1 MDDSSVGQAESLQAV
16 SSQPPP
22 HWGSSRAS
30 RAAERLQA
38 RRFPS
43 GQAELFIVMGSS
55 SEITERNLDV
65 SEKNIEDFMEALQVA
80 GQLSADNV
88 LQTLKLL
95 KVKILNNKMATPL
108 CQKMT
113 DIIVDYM
120 KTMKPE
126 GELEELCT
134 AVLMALGFQSPG
146 IVIFK
151 LWDRWHQNNLPP
163 NCLLVAV
170 GKLIFCKG
178 AAPYIGVTWEYILRL
193 LRMAQKKDVM
203 LAVCHV
209 LKGLVISS
217 RKHLD
222 LGTENDEL
230 MDITQEALS
239 IKAYLTLRV
248 LFNRWSLKSNSK
260 VTEQALVIIG
270 HLFFLIPPPK
280 LKNQA
285 NWLTRWFM
293 TLMSAK
299 VAPFYITQCIFQ
311 LIDALALSGYGGIN
325 LQSQLENIVGM
336 LFKQLS
342 ETVKDSDHHS
352 VQNHS
357 LALRAFYILTKLY
370 NDQMISLIRK
380 NMESK
385 DPVRIVSAIQVFTD
399 VFQEVPQTEQLKNEV
414 MHSVIIMI
422 QEDLKPVR
430 RALLNFIEML
440 GQHDYLALPQG
451 NIIINYIIKLSESDC
466 SNEEDIQLMCSK
478 ILQLVSLPKL
488 ITLVCQPSNTLAFV
502 SLSKMATKMALR
514 ARSLGQ
520 VPYLSS
526 FHLKPTQFISPQ
538 KLLTHLLMFSL
549 KPYREGEFGVS
560 SLRLLHALHPITSLH
575 PVINS
580 NVGQL
585 WMKEIPEM
593 LQILDDH
600 TEKSLNQ
607 EVWEDRLLQFSS
619 QSLLAID
626 DDSWLEQLI
635 KVVLERINYF
645 SDDDEEKAFLY
656 KFFGFTLRTSR
667 NIKMVQMMLSS
678 ILQTSHKEL
687 QDRKGIAVALS
698 IVSMKYLK
706 VTLDQLQ
713 VYSAILTDKNSSSI
727 LKLMKEHQQ
736 REWGLV
742 CNIIY
747 LSYSKIISESK
758 GAIFMYLD
766 DILAMVLQHYRN
778 CIVEKDKNL
787 KLEYLDALTQLT
799 NILSSQTVAFQFKF
813 PQKLEIVTFMMELIR
828 EEPLNSISSSI
839 RQTAMNIITNFRKLR
854 PLIEL
859 EERTE
864 LLGTCC
870 KSVLCLPPTEVLQK
884 EASSSQEAQAAVDLF
899 TETLQSLLR
908 LMETL
913 IVEMPSRIQ
922 HYLELLDRWLNS
934 QKDNE
939 RERAMWCAARIL
951 GFTAKWNN
959 FGMEIKF
966 PWLGCLVR
974 LLAMRCQDPVDNI
987 CFLSSQAV
995 YNLYCILLLQKQMGR
1010 KKQGLWEEEGKSD
1023 VYSAN
1028 VFYNNTFEIGK
1039 AFAEYFTEVQLTNL
1053 VLTTMEGLTDSR
1065 AKVSLAAAQLMSAV
1079 MKERGRDMIKIE
1091 EIVEGIVERLNLQ
1104 LEPNTKEEAMR
1115 ALCLLAGNNTHRVV
1129 PMLLNKTLPWDRTNL
1144 ALWKVFGTR
1153 RETTISV
1160 LQLLIGILEK
1170 LHFNEETREMAIQPV
1185 AVTCALCEMLS
1196 GSLCQEAIQEL
1207 YPRLLLAILYH
1218 LYWVIEQSAPQKMV
1232 IYNKEGGPGSK
1243 SKPFDPTS
1251 CALEVVKLVFVAA
1264 EYEGVVVYANQHHCW
1279 DLLTCPKF
1287 YYIGVMDLTSGI
1299 VKNCEPAI
1307 LHRILNLIRNILHSS
1322 NYHWRI
1328 LARTFYAQLLW
1339 HRSVAQTVG
1348 QDFLDNLIKWA
1359 KEPSLIMKE
1368 VGLRG
1373 ISNLA
1378 LHPGQSETLKGHV
1391 PFLRDFLKNEARV
1404 TMQAVKSLRNIICH
1418 GKGQNTKVVFCS
1430 ISKQL
1435 RPLIND
1441 ERDLVKISATSALGH
1456 MLQRVDKFKPGAITR
1471 REIYSF
1477 LVPLLLSIQDNNIE
1491 VVKACGGA
1499 LTEWTKVIG
1508 WSSLT
1513 QTFRHTTL
1521 SDHIQVLEETCK
1533 YLVGTNKIQLVG
1545 ECLSQSFG
1553 FLTSPQSFLRSAAI
1567 NFIGLTIK
1575 RINMKRIH
1583 EDDVE
1588 LLQNAIGS
1596 LRNDPVESIQAL
1608 VITTL
1613 KKLDEYVYLGSAS
1626 TSRMSQLSNNIFKVT
1641 GMKASERK
1649 KRLFKTVKQERD
1661 DDDNQKNNIWNWL
1674 RGLLNSLHNR
1684 HSRRVKNIPLIIGNS
1699 DK

>member
-1 MDDSSVGQAESLQAV
+1 MSFVVMVG
-16 SSQPPP
+16 
-22 HWGSSRAS
+22 
-30 RAAERLQA
+30 
-38 RRFPS
+38 
-43 GQAELFIVMGSS
+43 S
-55 SEITERNLDV
+55 SEITDRNLDV
-65 SEKNIEDFMEALQVA
+65 SEKNIKDFMEALQVA

-95 KVKILNNKMATPL
+95 KVKILNNKMATPR
-108 CQKMT
+108 CQKVT

-134 AVLMALGFQSPG
+134 EVLLALGFQSPG

-151 LWDRWHQNNLPP
+151 LWDRWHLNNLPP
-163 NCLLVAV
+163 NGLLVAV
-170 GKLIFCKG
+170 GRLIFCQG
-178 AAPYIGVTWEYILRL
+178 ADPYIGVTWEYILHL
-193 LRMAQKKDVM
+193 LRMAQKEDDM

-209 LKGLVISS
+209 LKGLVISA

-222 LGTENDEL
+222 LGTKNDEM

-248 LFNRWSLKSNSK
+248 LFNRWSLRSNNK
-260 VTEQALVIIG
+260 VTEETLVIIG
-270 HLFFLIPPPK
+270 HLFFLIPPSK
-280 LKNQA
+280 LKNQV
-285 NWLTRWFM
+285 NRLTRWLM

-299 VAPFYITQCIFQ
+299 VAPFYISQCIFQ
-311 LIDALALSGYGGIN
+311 LIDALALSGCGGIN
-325 LQSQLENIVGM
+325 LESQLGNIIGM

-342 ETVKDSDHHS
+342 ETVEDSNHHS

-357 LALRAFYILTKLY
+357 LALKAFYILTKLY
-370 NDQMISLIRK
+370 NDRVVTLIRE
-380 NMESK
+380 NVESK
-385 DPVRIVSAIQVFTD
+385 DPAKIVSTIQIFTD
-399 VFQEVPQTEQLKNEV
+399 VLQKVPQTEQLKNEV

-440 GQHDYLALPQG
+440 IQHDYLALPQG
-451 NIIINYIIKLSESDC
+451 SIIINYVIKLSMSDC
-466 SNEEDIQLMCSK
+466 SNEEDIQLTCSK
-478 ILQLVSLPKL
+478 ILQMVTLPKL

-502 SLSKMATKMALR
+502 PLSKMATKMALR

-526 FHLKPTQFISPQ
+526 FHLRPTQFISPQ
-538 KLLTHLLMFSL
+538 KLLTHL
-549 KPYREGEFGVS
+549 V
-560 SLRLLHALHPITSLH
+560 
-575 PVINS
+575 
-580 NVGQL
+580 
-585 WMKEIPEM
+585 
-593 LQILDDH
+593 
-600 TEKSLNQ
+600 
-607 EVWEDRLLQFSS
+607 
-619 QSLLAID
+619 
-626 DDSWLEQLI
+626 
-635 KVVLERINYF
+635 
-645 SDDDEEKAFLY
+645 AFLY
-656 KFFGFTLRTSR
+656 KFLGFTLRTSR
-667 NIKMVQMMLSS
+667 NIKMVQMMLSA
-678 ILQTSHKEL
+678 ILQTVHEEL
-687 QDRKGIAVALS
+687 HEREGIAVALS
-698 IVSMKYLK
+698 IVSMKHLK

-713 VYSAILTDKNSSSI
+713 AYSAILTEKNSSSI

-758 GAIFMYLD
+758 GAIFMHLD

-787 KLEYLDALTQLT
+787 KLEYLDALTKLI
-799 NILSSQTVAFQFKF
+799 NILSSQPMAFQFKF
-813 PQKLEIVTFMMELIR
+813 PQKIEIVTFMMELIR

-839 RQTAMNIITNFRKLR
+839 RQRAMNFITNFRKLH
-854 PLIEL
+854 PLTEV

-864 LLGTCC
+864 LLQTCFQ
-870 KSVLCLPPTEVLQK
+870 SVLCLPSTEDLQK
-884 EASSSQEAQAAVDLF
+884 EASSSQEAQATEDLLM
-899 TETLQSLLR
+899 ETLQSLLR

-913 IVEMPSRIQ
+913 IVEMPSQIQ
-922 HYLELLDRWLNS
+922 YCLEHLNIWLNS
-934 QKDNE
+934 QNDNE

-959 FGMEIKF
+959 FGVEIKF
-966 PWLGCLVR
+966 SRLGCLVR

-995 YNLYCILLLQKQMGR
+995 YNLYRILLLQKQMQR
-1010 KKQGLWEEEGKSD
+1010 KKQGLWEEEGKSE

-1028 VFYNNTFEIGK
+1028 VFYNNTFEIAK
-1039 AFAEYFTEVQLTNL
+1039 AFAEYFTEMQLTHL
-1053 VLTTMEGLTDSR
+1053 VLTAMEGLTDSK
-1065 AKVSLAAAQLMSAV
+1065 ATVSLAAAQLMSAV

-1091 EIVEGIVERLNLQ
+1091 EIVEGIVGRLNLQ
-1104 LEPNTKEEAMR
+1104 LEPNTKEETMR
-1115 ALCLLAGNNTHRVV
+1115 AMCLLAGNNTHRVV

-1144 ALWKVFGTR
+1144 ALWKAFGTR

-1170 LHFNEETREMAIQPV
+1170 LHSREESREMAFQPV

-1196 GSLCQEAIQEL
+1196 GSLCQEAVQEL
-1207 YPRLLLAILYH
+1207 YPRLLLAILHH
-1218 LYWVIEQSAPQKMV
+1218 LYWVIEQNVPQKMV
-1232 IYNKEGGPGSK
+1232 VYNREEGPGRK

-1264 EYEGVVVYANQHHCW
+1264 AYEGVVVYANQHHCW
-1279 DLLTCPKF
+1279 DLLSSPKC
-1287 YYIGVMDLTSGI
+1287 YYIGIMDLTSGI

-1307 LHRILNLIRNILHSS
+1307 LHRILNLIRNILYSS
-1322 NYHWRI
+1322 NYHRRI

-1348 QDFLDNLIKWA
+1348 QDFLGNLIKWTN
-1359 KEPSLIMKE
+1359 EPNIIMKE

-1378 LHPGQSETLKGHV
+1378 LHPGQSESLKSQV

-1404 TMQAVKSLRNIICH
+1404 TMQAVKSLRNIICF
-1418 GKGQNTKVVFCS
+1418 GKQQNTKVVFCS

-1456 MLQRVDKFKPGAITR
+1456 MLHRVHKFKPGAITR

-1477 LVPLLLSIQDNNIE
+1477 LVPLLLSIQDNNTE

-1513 QTFRHTTL
+1513 QTFQHTTL

-1533 YLVGTNKIQLVG
+1533 YLVGTKKIQLVG
-1545 ECLSQSFG
+1545 EFLSQSFD
-1553 FLTSPQSFLRSAAI
+1553 FLTSPQSFLREAAI

-1575 RINMKRIH
+1575 RLTMKRIH

-1596 LRNDPVESIQAL
+1596 LRNDPVESIQSL
-1608 VITTL
+1608 VTTTL
-1613 KKLDEYVYLGSAS
+1613 KNLDEYLNPESISA
-1626 TSRMSQLSNNIFKVT
+1626 SRMSQLSNNIFKVT
-1641 GMKASERK
+1641 GMKTSERK

-1661 DDDNQKNNIWNWL
+1661 DDDNQKKNIWNWL
-1674 RGLLNSLHNR
+1674 RGPLNSLCNWHN
-1684 HSRRVKNIPLIIGNS
+1684 RRVKTTPLIIGNS

>member
-1 MDDSSVGQAESLQAV
+1 M
-16 SSQPPP
+16 
-22 HWGSSRAS
+22 
-30 RAAERLQA
+30 
-38 RRFPS
+38 
-43 GQAELFIVMGSS
+43 FIVMVGS
-55 SEITERNLDV
+55 SEITDRNLDV
-65 SEKNIEDFMEALQVA
+65 SEKNIKDFMEALQVA

-95 KVKILNNKMATPL
+95 KVKILNNKMATPR
-108 CQKMT
+108 CQKVT

-134 AVLMALGFQSPG
+134 EVLLALGFQSPG

-151 LWDRWHQNNLPP
+151 LWDRWHLNNLPP
-163 NCLLVAV
+163 NGLLVAV
-170 GKLIFCKG
+170 GRLIFCQG
-178 AAPYIGVTWEYILRL
+178 ADPYIGVTWEYILHL
-193 LRMAQKKDVM
+193 LRMAQKEDDM

-209 LKGLVISS
+209 LKGLVISA

-222 LGTENDEL
+222 LGTKNDEI

-248 LFNRWSLKSNSK
+248 LFNRWSLRSNNK
-260 VTEQALVIIG
+260 VTEEALVIIG
-270 HLFFLIPPPK
+270 HLFFLIPPSK
-280 LKNQA
+280 LKNQV
-285 NWLTRWFM
+285 NRLTRWLM

-299 VAPFYITQCIFQ
+299 VAPFYISQCIFQ
-311 LIDALALSGYGGIN
+311 LIDALALSGCGGIN
-325 LQSQLENIVGM
+325 LESQLGNIIDM

-342 ETVKDSDHHS
+342 ETVEDSNHHS

-357 LALRAFYILTKLY
+357 LALKAFYILTKLY
-370 NDQMISLIRK
+370 NDRVVTLIRE
-380 NMESK
+380 NVESK
-385 DPVRIVSAIQVFTD
+385 DPAKIISTIQIFTD
-399 VFQEVPQTEQLKNEV
+399 VLQKVPQTEKLKNEV

-440 GQHDYLALPQG
+440 IQHDYLAPHQG
-451 NIIINYIIKLSESDC
+451 SIIINYVIKLSESDC
-466 SNEEDIQLMCSK
+466 SNEEDIQLTCSK
-478 ILQLVSLPKL
+478 ILQMVTLPKL

-502 SLSKMATKMALR
+502 PLSKMATKMALR

-526 FHLKPTQFISPQ
+526 FHLRPTQFISPQ
-538 KLLTHLLMFSL
+538 KLLTHL
-549 KPYREGEFGVS
+549 V
-560 SLRLLHALHPITSLH
+560 
-575 PVINS
+575 
-580 NVGQL
+580 
-585 WMKEIPEM
+585 
-593 LQILDDH
+593 
-600 TEKSLNQ
+600 
-607 EVWEDRLLQFSS
+607 
-619 QSLLAID
+619 
-626 DDSWLEQLI
+626 
-635 KVVLERINYF
+635 
-645 SDDDEEKAFLY
+645 AFLY

-667 NIKMVQMMLSS
+667 NIKMVQMMLSA
-678 ILQTSHKEL
+678 ILQTVHEEL
-687 QDRKGIAVALS
+687 QEREGIAVALS
-698 IVSMKYLK
+698 IVSMKHLK

-713 VYSAILTDKNSSSI
+713 AYSAILTDKNSSSI

-758 GAIFMYLD
+758 GAIFMHLD

-787 KLEYLDALTQLT
+787 KLEYLDALTKLI
-799 NILSSQTVAFQFKF
+799 NILSSQPMAFQFKF
-813 PQKLEIVTFMMELIR
+813 PQKIEIVTFMMELIR
-828 EEPLNSISSSI
+828 EEPMNSISSSI
-839 RQTAMNIITNFRKLR
+839 RQRAMNFITNFRKLH
-854 PLIEL
+854 PLTEV

-864 LLGTCC
+864 LLQTCFQ
-870 KSVLCLPPTEVLQK
+870 SVLCLPSTEDLQK
-884 EASSSQEAQAAVDLF
+884 EASSSQEAQATEDLLM
-899 TETLQSLLR
+899 ETLQSLLR

-913 IVEMPSRIQ
+913 IVEMPSQIQ
-922 HYLELLDRWLNS
+922 YCLEHLNIWLNS
-934 QKDNE
+934 QNDNE
-939 RERAMWCAARIL
+939 RERATWCAARIL

-959 FGMEIKF
+959 FGVEIKF
-966 PWLGCLVR
+966 SRLGCLVR

-995 YNLYCILLLQKQMGR
+995 YNLYRILLLQKQMQR
-1010 KKQGLWEEEGKSD
+1010 KKQGLWEEEGKSE

-1028 VFYNNTFEIGK
+1028 VFYNNTFEIAK
-1039 AFAEYFTEVQLTNL
+1039 AFAEYFTEMQLTHL
-1053 VLTTMEGLTDSR
+1053 VLTAMEGLTDSK
-1065 AKVSLAAAQLMSAV
+1065 ATVSLAAAQLMSAV

-1091 EIVEGIVERLNLQ
+1091 EIVEGIVGRLNLQ
-1104 LEPNTKEEAMR
+1104 LEPNTKEETMR
-1115 ALCLLAGNNTHRVV
+1115 AMCLLAGNNTHRVV

-1144 ALWKVFGTR
+1144 ALWKAFGTR

-1170 LHFNEETREMAIQPV
+1170 LHSREESREMAFQPV

-1196 GSLCQEAIQEL
+1196 GSLCQEAVQEL
-1207 YPRLLLAILYH
+1207 YPRLLLAILHH
-1218 LYWVIEQSAPQKMV
+1218 LYWVIEQNVPQKMV
-1232 IYNKEGGPGSK
+1232 VYNREEGPGRK

-1264 EYEGVVVYANQHHCW
+1264 AYEGVVVYANQHHCW
-1279 DLLTCPKF
+1279 DLLSSPEF
-1287 YYIGVMDLTSGI
+1287 YYIGIMDLTSGI

-1307 LHRILNLIRNILHSS
+1307 LHRILNLIRNILYSS
-1322 NYHWRI
+1322 NYHRRI

-1348 QDFLDNLIKWA
+1348 QDFLGNLIKWTN
-1359 KEPSLIMKE
+1359 EPNIIMKE

-1378 LHPGQSETLKGHV
+1378 LHPGQSESLKSQV

-1404 TMQAVKSLRNIICH
+1404 TMQAVKSLRNIICF
-1418 GKGQNTKVVFCS
+1418 GKQQNTKVVFCS

-1456 MLQRVDKFKPGAITR
+1456 MLHRVHKFKPGAITR

-1477 LVPLLLSIQDNNIE
+1477 LVPLLLSIQDNNTE

-1513 QTFRHTTL
+1513 QTFQHTTL

-1533 YLVGTNKIQLVG
+1533 YLVGTKNIQLVG
-1545 ECLSQSFG
+1545 EFLSQSFD
-1553 FLTSPQSFLRSAAI
+1553 FLTSPQSFLREAAI

-1575 RINMKRIH
+1575 RLTMKRIH

-1596 LRNDPVESIQAL
+1596 LRNDPVESIQSL
-1608 VITTL
+1608 VTTTL
-1613 KKLDEYVYLGSAS
+1613 KNLDEYLNPESMSA
-1626 TSRMSQLSNNIFKVT
+1626 SRMSQLSNNIFKVT
-1641 GMKASERK
+1641 GMKTSERK

-1661 DDDNQKNNIWNWL
+1661 DDDNQKKNIWNWL
-1674 RGLLNSLHNR
+1674 RGPLNSLCNWHN
-1684 HSRRVKNIPLIIGNS
+1684 RRVKTTPLIIGNS

>member
-1 MDDSSVGQAESLQAV
+1 M
-16 SSQPPP
+16 
-22 HWGSSRAS
+22 
-30 RAAERLQA
+30 
-38 RRFPS
+38 
-43 GQAELFIVMGSS
+43 FIVMVGS
-55 SEITERNLDV
+55 SEITDRNLDV
-65 SEKNIEDFMEALQVA
+65 SEKNIKDFMEALQVA

-95 KVKILNNKMATPL
+95 KVKILNNKMATPR
-108 CQKMT
+108 CQKVT

-134 AVLMALGFQSPG
+134 EVLLALGFQSPG

-151 LWDRWHQNNLPP
+151 LWDRWHLNNLPP
-163 NCLLVAV
+163 NGLLVAV
-170 GKLIFCKG
+170 GRLIFCQG
-178 AAPYIGVTWEYILRL
+178 ADPYIGVTWEYILHL
-193 LRMAQKKDVM
+193 LRMAQKEDDM

-209 LKGLVISS
+209 LKGLVISA

-222 LGTENDEL
+222 LGTKNDEM

-248 LFNRWSLKSNSK
+248 LFNRWSLRSNNK
-260 VTEQALVIIG
+260 VTEETLVIIG
-270 HLFFLIPPPK
+270 HLFFLIPPSK
-280 LKNQA
+280 LKNQV
-285 NWLTRWFM
+285 NRLTRWLM

-299 VAPFYITQCIFQ
+299 VAPFYISQCIFQ
-311 LIDALALSGYGGIN
+311 LIDALALSGCGGIN
-325 LQSQLENIVGM
+325 LESQLGNIIGM

-342 ETVKDSDHHS
+342 ETVEDSNHHS

-357 LALRAFYILTKLY
+357 LALKAFYILTKLY
-370 NDQMISLIRK
+370 NDRVVTLIRE
-380 NMESK
+380 NVESK
-385 DPVRIVSAIQVFTD
+385 DPAKIVSTIQIFTD
-399 VFQEVPQTEQLKNEV
+399 VLQKVPQTEQLKNEV

-440 GQHDYLALPQG
+440 IQHDYLALPQG
-451 NIIINYIIKLSESDC
+451 SIIINYVIKLSVSDC
-466 SNEEDIQLMCSK
+466 SNEEDIQLTCSK
-478 ILQLVSLPKL
+478 ILQMVTLPKL

-502 SLSKMATKMALR
+502 PLSKMATKMALR

-526 FHLKPTQFISPQ
+526 FHLRPTQFISPQ
-538 KLLTHLLMFSL
+538 KLLTHLVMFSL

-560 SLRLLHALHPITSLH
+560 SLRLLYALHPITSLH

-585 WMKEIPEM
+585 WMTEIPQM
-593 LQILDDH
+593 LQMLDDH

-607 EVWEDRLLQFSS
+607 EEWEDRLLQFSS

-645 SDDDEEKAFLY
+645 NDDDEEEKAFLY
-656 KFFGFTLRTSR
+656 KFLGFTLRTSR
-667 NIKMVQMMLSS
+667 NIKMVQMMLSA
-678 ILQTSHKEL
+678 ILQTVHEEL
-687 QDRKGIAVALS
+687 HEREGIAVALS
-698 IVSMKYLK
+698 IVSMKHLK

-713 VYSAILTDKNSSSI
+713 AYSAILTEKNSSSI

-758 GAIFMYLD
+758 GAIFMHLD

-787 KLEYLDALTQLT
+787 KLEYLDALTKLI
-799 NILSSQTVAFQFKF
+799 NILSSQPMAFQFKF
-813 PQKLEIVTFMMELIR
+813 PQKIEIVTFMMELIR

-839 RQTAMNIITNFRKLR
+839 RQRAMNFITNFRKLH
-854 PLIEL
+854 PLTEV

-864 LLGTCC
+864 LLQTCFQ
-870 KSVLCLPPTEVLQK
+870 SVLCLPSTEDLQK
-884 EASSSQEAQAAVDLF
+884 EASSSQEAQATEDLLM
-899 TETLQSLLR
+899 ETLQSLLR

-913 IVEMPSRIQ
+913 IVEMPSQIQ
-922 HYLELLDRWLNS
+922 YCLEHLNIWLNS
-934 QKDNE
+934 QNDNE

-959 FGMEIKF
+959 FGVEIKF
-966 PWLGCLVR
+966 SRLGCLVR

-995 YNLYCILLLQKQMGR
+995 YNLYRILLLQKQMQR
-1010 KKQGLWEEEGKSD
+1010 KKQGLWEEEGKSE

-1028 VFYNNTFEIGK
+1028 VFYNNTFEIAK
-1039 AFAEYFTEVQLTNL
+1039 AFAEYFTEMQLTHL
-1053 VLTTMEGLTDSR
+1053 VLTAMEGLTDSK
-1065 AKVSLAAAQLMSAV
+1065 ATVSLAAAQLMSAV

-1091 EIVEGIVERLNLQ
+1091 EIVEGIVGRLNLQ
-1104 LEPNTKEEAMR
+1104 LEPNTKEETMR
-1115 ALCLLAGNNTHRVV
+1115 AMCLLAGNNTHRVV

-1144 ALWKVFGTR
+1144 ALWKAFGTR

-1170 LHFNEETREMAIQPV
+1170 LHSREESREMAFQPV

-1196 GSLCQEAIQEL
+1196 GSLCQEAVQEL
-1207 YPRLLLAILYH
+1207 YPRLLLAILHH
-1218 LYWVIEQSAPQKMV
+1218 LYWVIEQNVPQKMV
-1232 IYNKEGGPGSK
+1232 VYNREEGPGRK

-1264 EYEGVVVYANQHHCW
+1264 AYEGVVVYANQHHCW
-1279 DLLTCPKF
+1279 DLLSSPKC
-1287 YYIGVMDLTSGI
+1287 YYIGIMDLTSGI

-1307 LHRILNLIRNILHSS
+1307 LHRILNLIRNILYSS
-1322 NYHWRI
+1322 NYHRRI

-1348 QDFLDNLIKWA
+1348 QDFLGNLIKWTN
-1359 KEPSLIMKE
+1359 EPNIIMKE

-1378 LHPGQSETLKGHV
+1378 LHPGQSESLKSQV

-1404 TMQAVKSLRNIICH
+1404 TMQAVKSLRNIICF
-1418 GKGQNTKVVFCS
+1418 GKQQNTKVVFCS

-1456 MLQRVDKFKPGAITR
+1456 MLHRVHKFKPGAITR

-1477 LVPLLLSIQDNNIE
+1477 LVPLLLNIQDNNTE

-1499 LTEWTKVIG
+1499 LTEWAKVIG

-1513 QTFRHTTL
+1513 QTFQHTTL

-1533 YLVGTNKIQLVG
+1533 YLVGTKKIQLVG
-1545 ECLSQSFG
+1545 EFLSQSFD
-1553 FLTSPQSFLRSAAI
+1553 FLTSPQSFLREAAI

-1575 RINMKRIH
+1575 RLTMKRIH

-1596 LRNDPVESIQAL
+1596 LRNDPVESIQSL
-1608 VITTL
+1608 VTTTL
-1613 KKLDEYVYLGSAS
+1613 KNLDEYLNPESISA
-1626 TSRMSQLSNNIFKVT
+1626 SRMSQLSNNIFKVT
-1641 GMKASERK
+1641 GMKTSERK

-1661 DDDNQKNNIWNWL
+1661 DDDNQKKNIWNWL
-1674 RGLLNSLHNR
+1674 RGPLNSLCNWHN
-1684 HSRRVKNIPLIIGNS
+1684 RRVKTTPLIIGNS

>member
-1 MDDSSVGQAESLQAV
+1 M
-16 SSQPPP
+16 
-22 HWGSSRAS
+22 
-30 RAAERLQA
+30 
-38 RRFPS
+38 
-43 GQAELFIVMGSS
+43 FIVMVGS
-55 SEITERNLDV
+55 SEITDRNLDV
-65 SEKNIEDFMEALQVA
+65 SEKNIKDFMEALQVA

-95 KVKILNNKMATPL
+95 KVKILNNKMATPR
-108 CQKMT
+108 CQKVT

-134 AVLMALGFQSPG
+134 EVLLALGFQSPG

-151 LWDRWHQNNLPP
+151 LWDRWHLNNLPP
-163 NCLLVAV
+163 NGLLVAV
-170 GKLIFCKG
+170 GRLIFCQG
-178 AAPYIGVTWEYILRL
+178 ADPYIGVTWEYILHL
-193 LRMAQKKDVM
+193 LRMAQKEDDM

-209 LKGLVISS
+209 LKGLVISA

-222 LGTENDEL
+222 LGTKNDEI

-248 LFNRWSLKSNSK
+248 LFNRWSLRSNNK
-260 VTEQALVIIG
+260 VTEEALVIIG
-270 HLFFLIPPPK
+270 HLFFLIPPSK
-280 LKNQA
+280 LKNQV
-285 NWLTRWFM
+285 NRLTRWLM

-299 VAPFYITQCIFQ
+299 VAPFYISQCIFQ
-311 LIDALALSGYGGIN
+311 LIDALALSGCGGIN
-325 LQSQLENIVGM
+325 LESQLGNIIDM

-342 ETVKDSDHHS
+342 ETVEDSNHHS

-357 LALRAFYILTKLY
+357 LALKAFYILTKLY
-370 NDQMISLIRK
+370 NDRVVTLIRE
-380 NMESK
+380 NVESK
-385 DPVRIVSAIQVFTD
+385 DPAKIISTIQIFTD
-399 VFQEVPQTEQLKNEV
+399 VLQKVPQTEKLKNEV

-440 GQHDYLALPQG
+440 IQHDYLAPHQG
-451 NIIINYIIKLSESDC
+451 SIIINYVIKLSESDC
-466 SNEEDIQLMCSK
+466 SNEEDIQLTCSK
-478 ILQLVSLPKL
+478 ILQMVTLPKL

-502 SLSKMATKMALR
+502 PLSKMATKMALR

-526 FHLKPTQFISPQ
+526 FHLRPTQFISPQ
-538 KLLTHLLMFSL
+538 KLLTHLVMFSL

-560 SLRLLHALHPITSLH
+560 SLRLLYALHPITSLH

-585 WMKEIPEM
+585 WMTEIPQM
-593 LQILDDH
+593 LQMLDDH

-607 EVWEDRLLQFSS
+607 EEWEGRLLQFSS

-645 SDDDEEKAFLY
+645 SDDDEEEKAFLY

-667 NIKMVQMMLSS
+667 NIKMVQMMLSA
-678 ILQTSHKEL
+678 ILQTVHEEL
-687 QDRKGIAVALS
+687 QER
-698 IVSMKYLK
+698 
-706 VTLDQLQ
+706 
-713 VYSAILTDKNSSSI
+713 
-727 LKLMKEHQQ
+727 EH
-736 REWGLV
+736 L
-742 CNIIY
+742 NI
-747 LSYSKIISESK
+747 
-758 GAIFMYLD
+758 
-766 DILAMVLQHYRN
+766 
-778 CIVEKDKNL
+778 
-787 KLEYLDALTQLT
+787 
-799 NILSSQTVAFQFKF
+799 
-813 PQKLEIVTFMMELIR
+813 
-828 EEPLNSISSSI
+828 
-839 RQTAMNIITNFRKLR
+839 
-854 PLIEL
+854 
-859 EERTE
+859 
-864 LLGTCC
+864 
-870 KSVLCLPPTEVLQK
+870 
-884 EASSSQEAQAAVDLF
+884 
-899 TETLQSLLR
+899 
-908 LMETL
+908 
-913 IVEMPSRIQ
+913 
-922 HYLELLDRWLNS
+922 WLNS
-934 QKDNE
+934 QNDNE
-939 RERAMWCAARIL
+939 RERATWCAARIL

-959 FGMEIKF
+959 FGVEIKF
-966 PWLGCLVR
+966 SRLGCLVR

-995 YNLYCILLLQKQMGR
+995 YNLYRILLLQKQMQR
-1010 KKQGLWEEEGKSD
+1010 KKQGLWEEEGKSE

-1028 VFYNNTFEIGK
+1028 VFYNNTFEIAK
-1039 AFAEYFTEVQLTNL
+1039 AFAEYFTEMQLTHL
-1053 VLTTMEGLTDSR
+1053 VLTAMEGLTDSK
-1065 AKVSLAAAQLMSAV
+1065 ATVSLAAAQLMSAV

-1091 EIVEGIVERLNLQ
+1091 EIVEGIVGRLNLQ
-1104 LEPNTKEEAMR
+1104 LEPNTKEETMR
-1115 ALCLLAGNNTHRVV
+1115 AMCLLAGNNTHRVV

-1144 ALWKVFGTR
+1144 ALWKAFGTR

-1170 LHFNEETREMAIQPV
+1170 LHSREESREMAFQPV

-1196 GSLCQEAIQEL
+1196 GSLCQEAVQEL
-1207 YPRLLLAILYH
+1207 YPRLLLAILHH
-1218 LYWVIEQSAPQKMV
+1218 LYWVIEQNVPQKMV
-1232 IYNKEGGPGSK
+1232 VYNREEGPGRK

-1264 EYEGVVVYANQHHCW
+1264 AYEGVVVYANQHHCW
-1279 DLLTCPKF
+1279 DLLSSPEF
-1287 YYIGVMDLTSGI
+1287 YYIGIMDLTSGI

-1307 LHRILNLIRNILHSS
+1307 LHRILNLIRNILYSS
-1322 NYHWRI
+1322 NYHRRI

-1348 QDFLDNLIKWA
+1348 QDFLGNLIKWTN
-1359 KEPSLIMKE
+1359 EPNIIMKE

-1378 LHPGQSETLKGHV
+1378 LHPGQSESLKSQV

-1404 TMQAVKSLRNIICH
+1404 TMQAVKSLRNIICF
-1418 GKGQNTKVVFCS
+1418 GKQQNTKVVFCS

-1456 MLQRVDKFKPGAITR
+1456 MLHRVHKFKPGAITR

-1477 LVPLLLSIQDNNIE
+1477 LVPLLLSIQDNNTE

-1513 QTFRHTTL
+1513 QTFQHTTL

-1533 YLVGTNKIQLVG
+1533 YLVGTKNIQLVG
-1545 ECLSQSFG
+1545 EFLSQSFD
-1553 FLTSPQSFLRSAAI
+1553 FLTSPQSFLREAAI

-1575 RINMKRIH
+1575 RLTMKRIH

-1596 LRNDPVESIQAL
+1596 LRNDPVESIQSL
-1608 VITTL
+1608 VTTTL
-1613 KKLDEYVYLGSAS
+1613 KNLDEYLNPESMSA
-1626 TSRMSQLSNNIFKVT
+1626 SRMSQLSNNIFKVT
-1641 GMKASERK
+1641 GMKTSERK

-1661 DDDNQKNNIWNWL
+1661 DDDNQKKNIWNWL
-1674 RGLLNSLHNR
+1674 RGPLNSLCNWHN
-1684 HSRRVKNIPLIIGNS
+1684 RRVKTTPLIIGNS

>member
-1 MDDSSVGQAESLQAV
+1 MLNGLSHSGTPHNVDFLGFSIYKIMSFVVMVG
-16 SSQPPP
+16 
-22 HWGSSRAS
+22 
-30 RAAERLQA
+30 
-38 RRFPS
+38 
-43 GQAELFIVMGSS
+43 S
-55 SEITERNLDV
+55 SEITDRNLDV
-65 SEKNIEDFMEALQVA
+65 SEKNIKDFMEALQVA

-95 KVKILNNKMATPL
+95 KVKILNNKMATPR
-108 CQKMT
+108 CQKVT

-134 AVLMALGFQSPG
+134 EVLLALGFQSPG

-151 LWDRWHQNNLPP
+151 LWDRWHLNNLPP
-163 NCLLVAV
+163 NGLLVAV
-170 GKLIFCKG
+170 GRLIFCQG
-178 AAPYIGVTWEYILRL
+178 ADPYIGVTWEYILHL
-193 LRMAQKKDVM
+193 LRMAQKEDDM

-209 LKGLVISS
+209 LKGLVISA

-222 LGTENDEL
+222 LGTKNDEI

-248 LFNRWSLKSNSK
+248 LFNRWSLRSNNK
-260 VTEQALVIIG
+260 VTEEALVIIG
-270 HLFFLIPPPK
+270 HLFFLIPSSK
-280 LKNQA
+280 LKNQV
-285 NWLTRWFM
+285 NRLTRWLM

-299 VAPFYITQCIFQ
+299 VAPFYISQCIFQ
-311 LIDALALSGYGGIN
+311 LIDALALSGCGGIN
-325 LQSQLENIVGM
+325 LESQLGNIIGM

-342 ETVKDSDHHS
+342 ETVEDSNHHS
-352 VQNHS
+352 VQDHS
-357 LALRAFYILTKLY
+357 LSLKAFYILTKLY
-370 NDQMISLIRK
+370 NDRVVTLIRE
-380 NMESK
+380 NVESK
-385 DPVRIVSAIQVFTD
+385 DPAKIVSTIQIFTD
-399 VFQEVPQTEQLKNEV
+399 VLQKVPQTEQLKNEV

-430 RALLNFIEML
+430 RVLLNFIEML
-440 GQHDYLALPQG
+440 IQHDYLAPPQG
-451 NIIINYIIKLSESDC
+451 SIIINYVIKLSESDC
-466 SNEEDIQLMCSK
+466 SNEEDIQLTCSK
-478 ILQLVSLPKL
+478 ILQMVTLPKL

-502 SLSKMATKMALR
+502 PLSKMATKMALR

-526 FHLKPTQFISPQ
+526 FHLRPTQFISPQ
-538 KLLTHLLMFSL
+538 KLLTHLVMFSL

-560 SLRLLHALHPITSLH
+560 SLRLLYALHPITSLH

-585 WMKEIPEM
+585 WMTEIPQM
-593 LQILDDH
+593 LQMLDDH

-607 EVWEDRLLQFSS
+607 EEWEGRLLQ
-619 QSLLAID
+619 
-626 DDSWLEQLI
+626 
-635 KVVLERINYF
+635 
-645 SDDDEEKAFLY
+645 AFLY

-667 NIKMVQMMLSS
+667 NIKMVQMMLSA
-678 ILQTSHKEL
+678 ILQTVHEEL
-687 QDRKGIAVALS
+687 QEREGIAVALS
-698 IVSMKYLK
+698 IVSMKHLK

-713 VYSAILTDKNSSSI
+713 AYSAILTDKNSSSI

-758 GAIFMYLD
+758 GAIFMHLD
-766 DILAMVLQHYRN
+766 DILAIVLQHYRN

-787 KLEYLDALTQLT
+787 KLEYLDALTKLI
-799 NILSSQTVAFQFKF
+799 NILSSQPMAFQFKF
-813 PQKLEIVTFMMELIR
+813 PQKIEIVTFMMELIR

-839 RQTAMNIITNFRKLR
+839 RQRAMNFITNFRKLH
-854 PLIEL
+854 PLTEV

-864 LLGTCC
+864 LLQTCFQ
-870 KSVLCLPPTEVLQK
+870 SVLCLPSTEDLQK
-884 EASSSQEAQAAVDLF
+884 EASSSQEAQATEDLLM
-899 TETLQSLLR
+899 ETLQSLLR

-913 IVEMPSRIQ
+913 IVEMPSQIQ
-922 HYLELLDRWLNS
+922 YCLEHLNIWLNS
-934 QKDNE
+934 QNDNE

-959 FGMEIKF
+959 FGVEIKF
-966 PWLGCLVR
+966 SRLGCLVR

-995 YNLYCILLLQKQMGR
+995 YNLYRILLLQKQMQR
-1010 KKQGLWEEEGKSD
+1010 KKQGLWEEEGKSE

-1028 VFYNNTFEIGK
+1028 VFYNNTFEIAK
-1039 AFAEYFTEVQLTNL
+1039 AFAEYFTETQLTHL
-1053 VLTTMEGLTDSR
+1053 VLTAMEGLTDSK
-1065 AKVSLAAAQLMSAV
+1065 ATVSLAAAQLMSAV

-1091 EIVEGIVERLNLQ
+1091 EIVEGIVGRLNLQ
-1104 LEPNTKEEAMR
+1104 LEPNTKEETMR
-1115 ALCLLAGNNTHRVV
+1115 AMCLLAGNNTHRVV

-1144 ALWKVFGTR
+1144 ALWKAFGTR

-1170 LHFNEETREMAIQPV
+1170 LHSREESREMAFQPV

-1196 GSLCQEAIQEL
+1196 GSLCQEAVQEL
-1207 YPRLLLAILYH
+1207 YPRLLLAILHH
-1218 LYWVIEQSAPQKMV
+1218 LYWVIEQNVPQKMV
-1232 IYNKEGGPGSK
+1232 VYNREEGPGRK

-1264 EYEGVVVYANQHHCW
+1264 AYEGVVVYANQHHCW
-1279 DLLTCPKF
+1279 DLLSSPKF
-1287 YYIGVMDLTSGI
+1287 YYIGIMDLTSGI

-1307 LHRILNLIRNILHSS
+1307 LHRILNLIRNILYSS
-1322 NYHWRI
+1322 NYHRRI

-1348 QDFLDNLIKWA
+1348 QDFLGNLIKWTN
-1359 KEPSLIMKE
+1359 EPNIIMKE

-1378 LHPGQSETLKGHV
+1378 LHPGQ
-1391 PFLRDFLKNEARV
+1391 
-1404 TMQAVKSLRNIICH
+1404 
-1418 GKGQNTKVVFCS
+1418 
-1430 ISKQL
+1430 
-1435 RPLIND
+1435 

-1456 MLQRVDKFKPGAITR
+1456 MLHRVHKFKPGAITR

-1477 LVPLLLSIQDNNIE
+1477 LVPLLLSIQDNNTE

-1513 QTFRHTTL
+1513 QTFQHTTL

-1533 YLVGTNKIQLVG
+1533 YLVGTKKIRLVG
-1545 ECLSQSFG
+1545 EFLSQSFD
-1553 FLTSPQSFLRSAAI
+1553 FLTSPQSFLREAAI

-1575 RINMKRIH
+1575 RLTMKRIH

-1596 LRNDPVESIQAL
+1596 LRNDPVESIQSL
-1608 VITTL
+1608 VTTTL
-1613 KKLDEYVYLGSAS
+1613 KNLDEYLNPESISA
-1626 TSRMSQLSNNIFKVT
+1626 SRMSQLSNNIFKVT
-1641 GMKASERK
+1641 GMKTSERK

-1661 DDDNQKNNIWNWL
+1661 DDDNQKKNIWNWL
-1674 RGLLNSLHNR
+1674 RGPLNSLCNWHN
-1684 HSRRVKNIPLIIGNS
+1684 RRVKTTPLIIGNS

>member
-1 MDDSSVGQAESLQAV
+1 MLNGLSHSGTPHNVDFLGFSIYKIMSFVVMVG
-16 SSQPPP
+16 
-22 HWGSSRAS
+22 
-30 RAAERLQA
+30 
-38 RRFPS
+38 
-43 GQAELFIVMGSS
+43 S
-55 SEITERNLDV
+55 SEITDRNLDV
-65 SEKNIEDFMEALQVA
+65 SEKNIKDFMEALQVA

-95 KVKILNNKMATPL
+95 KVKILNNKMATPR
-108 CQKMT
+108 CQKVT

-134 AVLMALGFQSPG
+134 EVLLALGFQSPG

-151 LWDRWHQNNLPP
+151 LWDRWHLNNLPP
-163 NCLLVAV
+163 NGLLVAV
-170 GKLIFCKG
+170 GRLIFCQG
-178 AAPYIGVTWEYILRL
+178 ADPYIGVTWEYILHL
-193 LRMAQKKDVM
+193 LRMAQKEDDM

-209 LKGLVISS
+209 LKGLVISA

-222 LGTENDEL
+222 LGTKNDEM

-248 LFNRWSLKSNSK
+248 LFNRWSLRSNNK
-260 VTEQALVIIG
+260 VTEETLVIIG
-270 HLFFLIPPPK
+270 HLFFLISPSK
-280 LKNQA
+280 LKNQV
-285 NWLTRWFM
+285 NRLTRWLM

-299 VAPFYITQCIFQ
+299 VAPFYISQCIFQ
-311 LIDALALSGYGGIN
+311 LIDALALSGCGGIN
-325 LQSQLENIVGM
+325 LESQLGNIIGM

-342 ETVKDSDHHS
+342 ETVEDSNHHS

-357 LALRAFYILTKLY
+357 LALKAFYILTKLY
-370 NDQMISLIRK
+370 NDRVVTLIRE
-380 NMESK
+380 NVESK
-385 DPVRIVSAIQVFTD
+385 DPAKIVSTIQIFTD
-399 VFQEVPQTEQLKNEV
+399 VLQKVPQTEQLKNEV

-440 GQHDYLALPQG
+440 IQHDYLALPQG
-451 NIIINYIIKLSESDC
+451 SIIINYVIKLSMSDC
-466 SNEEDIQLMCSK
+466 SNEEDIQLTCSK
-478 ILQLVSLPKL
+478 ILQMVTLPKL

-502 SLSKMATKMALR
+502 PLSKMATKMALR

-526 FHLKPTQFISPQ
+526 FHLRPTQFISPQ
-538 KLLTHLLMFSL
+538 KLLTHL
-549 KPYREGEFGVS
+549 V
-560 SLRLLHALHPITSLH
+560 
-575 PVINS
+575 
-580 NVGQL
+580 
-585 WMKEIPEM
+585 
-593 LQILDDH
+593 
-600 TEKSLNQ
+600 
-607 EVWEDRLLQFSS
+607 
-619 QSLLAID
+619 
-626 DDSWLEQLI
+626 
-635 KVVLERINYF
+635 
-645 SDDDEEKAFLY
+645 AFLY
-656 KFFGFTLRTSR
+656 KFLGFTLRTSR
-667 NIKMVQMMLSS
+667 NIKMVQMMLSA
-678 ILQTSHKEL
+678 ILQTVHEEL
-687 QDRKGIAVALS
+687 HEREGIAVALS
-698 IVSMKYLK
+698 IVSMKHLK

-713 VYSAILTDKNSSSI
+713 AYSAILTEKNSSSI

-758 GAIFMYLD
+758 GAIFMHLD

-787 KLEYLDALTQLT
+787 KLEYLDALTKLI
-799 NILSSQTVAFQFKF
+799 NILSSQPMAFQFKF
-813 PQKLEIVTFMMELIR
+813 PQKIEIVTFMMELIR

-839 RQTAMNIITNFRKLR
+839 RQRAMNFITNFRKLH
-854 PLIEL
+854 PLTEV

-864 LLGTCC
+864 LLQTCFQ
-870 KSVLCLPPTEVLQK
+870 SVLCLPSTEDLQK
-884 EASSSQEAQAAVDLF
+884 EASSSQEAQATEDLLM
-899 TETLQSLLR
+899 ETLQSLLR

-913 IVEMPSRIQ
+913 IVEMPSQIQ
-922 HYLELLDRWLNS
+922 YCLEHLNIWLNS
-934 QKDNE
+934 QNDNE

-959 FGMEIKF
+959 FGVEIKF
-966 PWLGCLVR
+966 SRLGCLVR

-995 YNLYCILLLQKQMGR
+995 YNLYRILLLQKQMQR
-1010 KKQGLWEEEGKSD
+1010 KKQGLWEEEGKSE
-1023 VYSAN
+1023 VYSAH
-1028 VFYNNTFEIGK
+1028 VFYNNTFEIAK
-1039 AFAEYFTEVQLTNL
+1039 AFAEYFTEMQLTHL
-1053 VLTTMEGLTDSR
+1053 VLTAMEGLTDSK
-1065 AKVSLAAAQLMSAV
+1065 ATVSLAAAQLMSAV

-1091 EIVEGIVERLNLQ
+1091 EIVEGIVGRLNLQ
-1104 LEPNTKEEAMR
+1104 LEPNTKEETMR
-1115 ALCLLAGNNTHRVV
+1115 AMCLLAGNNTHRVV

-1144 ALWKVFGTR
+1144 ALWKAFGTR

-1170 LHFNEETREMAIQPV
+1170 LHSREESREMAFQPV

-1196 GSLCQEAIQEL
+1196 GSLCQEAVQEL
-1207 YPRLLLAILYH
+1207 YPRLLLAILHH
-1218 LYWVIEQSAPQKMV
+1218 LYWVIEQNVPQKMV
-1232 IYNKEGGPGSK
+1232 VYNREEGPGRK

-1264 EYEGVVVYANQHHCW
+1264 AYEGVVVYANQHHCW
-1279 DLLTCPKF
+1279 DLLSSPKC
-1287 YYIGVMDLTSGI
+1287 YYIGIMDLTSGI

-1307 LHRILNLIRNILHSS
+1307 LHRILNLIRNILYSS
-1322 NYHWRI
+1322 NYHRRI

-1348 QDFLDNLIKWA
+1348 QDFLGNLIKWTN
-1359 KEPSLIMKE
+1359 EPNIIMKE

-1378 LHPGQSETLKGHV
+1378 LHPGQSESLKSQV

-1404 TMQAVKSLRNIICH
+1404 TMQAVKSLRNIICF
-1418 GKGQNTKVVFCS
+1418 GKQQNTKVVFCS

-1456 MLQRVDKFKPGAITR
+1456 MLHRVHKFKPGAITR

-1477 LVPLLLSIQDNNIE
+1477 LVPLLLSIQDNNTE

-1513 QTFRHTTL
+1513 QTFQHTTL

-1533 YLVGTNKIQLVG
+1533 YLVGTKKIQLVG
-1545 ECLSQSFG
+1545 EFLSQSFD
-1553 FLTSPQSFLRSAAI
+1553 FLTSPQSFLREAAI

-1575 RINMKRIH
+1575 RLTMKRIH

-1596 LRNDPVESIQAL
+1596 LRNDPVESIQSL
-1608 VITTL
+1608 VTTTL
-1613 KKLDEYVYLGSAS
+1613 KNLDEYLNPESISA
-1626 TSRMSQLSNNIFKVT
+1626 SRMSQLSNNIFKVT
-1641 GMKASERK
+1641 GMKTSERK

-1661 DDDNQKNNIWNWL
+1661 DYDNQKKNIWNWL
-1674 RGLLNSLHNR
+1674 RGPLNSLCNWHN
-1684 HSRRVKNIPLIIGNS
+1684 RRVKTTPLIIGNS

>member
-1 MDDSSVGQAESLQAV
+1 MLNGLSHSGTPHNVDFLGFSIYKIMSFVVMVG
-16 SSQPPP
+16 
-22 HWGSSRAS
+22 
-30 RAAERLQA
+30 
-38 RRFPS
+38 
-43 GQAELFIVMGSS
+43 S
-55 SEITERNLDV
+55 SEITDRNLDV
-65 SEKNIEDFMEALQVA
+65 SEKNIKDFMEALQVA

-95 KVKILNNKMATPL
+95 KVKILNNKMATPR
-108 CQKMT
+108 CQKVT

-134 AVLMALGFQSPG
+134 EVLLALGFQSPG

-151 LWDRWHQNNLPP
+151 LWDRWHLNNLPP
-163 NCLLVAV
+163 NGLLVAV
-170 GKLIFCKG
+170 GRLIFCQG
-178 AAPYIGVTWEYILRL
+178 ADPYIGVTWEYILHL
-193 LRMAQKKDVM
+193 LRMAQKEDDM

-209 LKGLVISS
+209 LKGLVISA

-222 LGTENDEL
+222 LGTKNDEM

-248 LFNRWSLKSNSK
+248 LFNRWSLRSNNK
-260 VTEQALVIIG
+260 VTEETLVIIG
-270 HLFFLIPPPK
+270 HLFFLIPPSK
-280 LKNQA
+280 LKNQV
-285 NWLTRWFM
+285 NRLTRWLM

-299 VAPFYITQCIFQ
+299 VAPFYISQCIFQ
-311 LIDALALSGYGGIN
+311 LIDALALSGCGGIN
-325 LQSQLENIVGM
+325 LESQLGNIIGM

-342 ETVKDSDHHS
+342 ETVEDSNHHS

-357 LALRAFYILTKLY
+357 LALKAFYILTKLY
-370 NDQMISLIRK
+370 NDRVVTLIRE
-380 NMESK
+380 NVESK
-385 DPVRIVSAIQVFTD
+385 DPAKIVSTIQIFTD
-399 VFQEVPQTEQLKNEV
+399 VLQKVPQTEQLKNEV

-440 GQHDYLALPQG
+440 IQHDYLALPQG
-451 NIIINYIIKLSESDC
+451 SIIINYVIKLSMSDC
-466 SNEEDIQLMCSK
+466 SNEEDIQLTCSK
-478 ILQLVSLPKL
+478 ILQMVTLPKL

-502 SLSKMATKMALR
+502 PLSKMATKMALR

-526 FHLKPTQFISPQ
+526 FHLRPTQFISPQ
-538 KLLTHLLMFSL
+538 KLLTHL
-549 KPYREGEFGVS
+549 V
-560 SLRLLHALHPITSLH
+560 
-575 PVINS
+575 
-580 NVGQL
+580 
-585 WMKEIPEM
+585 
-593 LQILDDH
+593 
-600 TEKSLNQ
+600 
-607 EVWEDRLLQFSS
+607 
-619 QSLLAID
+619 
-626 DDSWLEQLI
+626 
-635 KVVLERINYF
+635 
-645 SDDDEEKAFLY
+645 AFLY
-656 KFFGFTLRTSR
+656 KFLGFTLRTSR
-667 NIKMVQMMLSS
+667 NIKMVQMMLSA
-678 ILQTSHKEL
+678 ILQTVHEEL
-687 QDRKGIAVALS
+687 HEREGIAVALS
-698 IVSMKYLK
+698 IVSMKHLK

-713 VYSAILTDKNSSSI
+713 AYSAILTEKNSSSI

-758 GAIFMYLD
+758 GAIFMHLD

-787 KLEYLDALTQLT
+787 KLEYLDALTKLI
-799 NILSSQTVAFQFKF
+799 NILSSQPMAFQFKF
-813 PQKLEIVTFMMELIR
+813 PQKIEIVTFMMELIR

-839 RQTAMNIITNFRKLR
+839 RQRAMNFITNFRKLH
-854 PLIEL
+854 PLTEV

-864 LLGTCC
+864 LLQTCFQ
-870 KSVLCLPPTEVLQK
+870 SVLCLPSTEDLQK
-884 EASSSQEAQAAVDLF
+884 EASSSQEAQATEDLLM
-899 TETLQSLLR
+899 ETLQSLLR

-913 IVEMPSRIQ
+913 IVEMPSQIQ
-922 HYLELLDRWLNS
+922 YCLEHLNIWLNS
-934 QKDNE
+934 QNDNE

-959 FGMEIKF
+959 FGVEIKF
-966 PWLGCLVR
+966 SRLGCLVR

-995 YNLYCILLLQKQMGR
+995 YNLYRILLLQKQMQR
-1010 KKQGLWEEEGKSD
+1010 KKQGLWEEEGKSE

-1028 VFYNNTFEIGK
+1028 VFYNNTFEIAK
-1039 AFAEYFTEVQLTNL
+1039 AFAEYFTEMQLTHL
-1053 VLTTMEGLTDSR
+1053 VLTAMEGLTDSK
-1065 AKVSLAAAQLMSAV
+1065 ATVSLAAAQLMSAV

-1091 EIVEGIVERLNLQ
+1091 EIVEGIVGRLNLQ
-1104 LEPNTKEEAMR
+1104 LEPNTKEETMR
-1115 ALCLLAGNNTHRVV
+1115 AMCLLAGNNTHRVV

-1144 ALWKVFGTR
+1144 ALWKAFGTR

-1170 LHFNEETREMAIQPV
+1170 LHSREESREMAFQPV

-1196 GSLCQEAIQEL
+1196 GSLCQEAVQEL
-1207 YPRLLLAILYH
+1207 YPRLLLAILHH
-1218 LYWVIEQSAPQKMV
+1218 LYWVIEQNVPQKMV
-1232 IYNKEGGPGSK
+1232 VYNREEGPGRK

-1264 EYEGVVVYANQHHCW
+1264 AYEGVVVYANQHHCW
-1279 DLLTCPKF
+1279 DLLSSPKC
-1287 YYIGVMDLTSGI
+1287 YYIGIMDLTSGI

-1307 LHRILNLIRNILHSS
+1307 LHRILNLIRNILYSS
-1322 NYHWRI
+1322 NYHRRI

-1348 QDFLDNLIKWA
+1348 QDFLGNLIKWTN
-1359 KEPSLIMKE
+1359 EPNIIMKE

-1378 LHPGQSETLKGHV
+1378 LHPGQSESLKSQV

-1404 TMQAVKSLRNIICH
+1404 TMQAVKSLRNIICF
-1418 GKGQNTKVVFCS
+1418 GKQQNTKVVFCS

-1456 MLQRVDKFKPGAITR
+1456 MLHRVHKFKPGAITR

-1477 LVPLLLSIQDNNIE
+1477 LVPLLLSIQDNNTE

-1513 QTFRHTTL
+1513 QTFQHTTL

-1533 YLVGTNKIQLVG
+1533 YLVGTKKIQLVG
-1545 ECLSQSFG
+1545 EFLSQSFD
-1553 FLTSPQSFLRSAAI
+1553 FLTSPQSFLREAAI

-1575 RINMKRIH
+1575 RLTMKRIH

-1596 LRNDPVESIQAL
+1596 LRNDPVESIQSL
-1608 VITTL
+1608 VTTTL
-1613 KKLDEYVYLGSAS
+1613 KNLDEYLNPESISA
-1626 TSRMSQLSNNIFKVT
+1626 SRMSQLSNNIFKVT
-1641 GMKASERK
+1641 GMKTSERK

-1661 DDDNQKNNIWNWL
+1661 DDDNQKKNIWNWL
-1674 RGLLNSLHNR
+1674 RGPLNSLCNWHN
-1684 HSRRVKNIPLIIGNS
+1684 RRVKTTPLIIGNS

>member
-1 MDDSSVGQAESLQAV
+1 M
-16 SSQPPP
+16 
-22 HWGSSRAS
+22 
-30 RAAERLQA
+30 
-38 RRFPS
+38 
-43 GQAELFIVMGSS
+43 FIVMVGS
-55 SEITERNLDV
+55 SEITDRNLDV
-65 SEKNIEDFMEALQVA
+65 SEKNIKDFMEALQVA

-95 KVKILNNKMATPL
+95 KVKILNNKMATPR
-108 CQKMT
+108 CQKVT

-134 AVLMALGFQSPG
+134 EVLLALGFQSPG

-151 LWDRWHQNNLPP
+151 LWDRWHLNNLPP
-163 NCLLVAV
+163 NGLLVAV
-170 GKLIFCKG
+170 GRLIFCQG
-178 AAPYIGVTWEYILRL
+178 ADPYIGVTWEYILHL
-193 LRMAQKKDVM
+193 LRMAQKEDDM

-209 LKGLVISS
+209 LKGLVISA

-222 LGTENDEL
+222 LGTKNDEI

-248 LFNRWSLKSNSK
+248 LFNRWSLRSNNK
-260 VTEQALVIIG
+260 VTEEALVIIG
-270 HLFFLIPPPK
+270 HLFFLIPPSK
-280 LKNQA
+280 LKNQV
-285 NWLTRWFM
+285 NRLTRWLM

-299 VAPFYITQCIFQ
+299 VAPFYISQCIFQ
-311 LIDALALSGYGGIN
+311 LIDALALSGCGGIN
-325 LQSQLENIVGM
+325 LESQLGNIIDM

-342 ETVKDSDHHS
+342 ETVEDSNHHS

-357 LALRAFYILTKLY
+357 LALKAFYILTKLY
-370 NDQMISLIRK
+370 NDRVVTLIRE
-380 NMESK
+380 NVESK
-385 DPVRIVSAIQVFTD
+385 DPAKIISTIQIFTD
-399 VFQEVPQTEQLKNEV
+399 VLQKVPQTEKLKNEV

-440 GQHDYLALPQG
+440 IQHDYLAPHQG
-451 NIIINYIIKLSESDC
+451 SIIINYVIKLSESDC
-466 SNEEDIQLMCSK
+466 SNEEDIQLTCSK
-478 ILQLVSLPKL
+478 ILQMVTLPKL

-502 SLSKMATKMALR
+502 PLSKMATKMALR

-526 FHLKPTQFISPQ
+526 FHLRPTQFISPQ
-538 KLLTHLLMFSL
+538 KLLTHLVMFSL

-560 SLRLLHALHPITSLH
+560 SLRLLYALHPITSLH

-585 WMKEIPEM
+585 WMTEIPQM
-593 LQILDDH
+593 LQMLDDH

-607 EVWEDRLLQFSS
+607 EEWEGRLLQFSS

-645 SDDDEEKAFLY
+645 SDDDEEEKAFLY

-667 NIKMVQMMLSS
+667 NIKMVQMMLSA
-678 ILQTSHKEL
+678 ILQTVHEEL
-687 QDRKGIAVALS
+687 Q
-698 IVSMKYLK
+698 
-706 VTLDQLQ
+706 
-713 VYSAILTDKNSSSI
+713 
-727 LKLMKEHQQ
+727 E
-736 REWGLV
+736 RE
-742 CNIIY
+742 
-747 LSYSKIISESK
+747 
-758 GAIFMYLD
+758 
-766 DILAMVLQHYRN
+766 
-778 CIVEKDKNL
+778 
-787 KLEYLDALTQLT
+787 
-799 NILSSQTVAFQFKF
+799 
-813 PQKLEIVTFMMELIR
+813 ELIR
-828 EEPLNSISSSI
+828 EEPMNSISSSI
-839 RQTAMNIITNFRKLR
+839 RQRAMNFITNFRKLH
-854 PLIEL
+854 PLTEV

-864 LLGTCC
+864 LLQTCFQ
-870 KSVLCLPPTEVLQK
+870 SVLCLPSTEDLQK
-884 EASSSQEAQAAVDLF
+884 EASSSQEAQATEDLLM
-899 TETLQSLLR
+899 ETLQSLLR

-913 IVEMPSRIQ
+913 IVEMPSQIQ
-922 HYLELLDRWLNS
+922 YCLEHLNIWLNS
-934 QKDNE
+934 QNDNE
-939 RERAMWCAARIL
+939 RERATWCAARIL

-959 FGMEIKF
+959 FGVEIKF
-966 PWLGCLVR
+966 SRLGCLVR

-995 YNLYCILLLQKQMGR
+995 YNLYRILLLQKQMQR
-1010 KKQGLWEEEGKSD
+1010 KKQGLWEEEGKSE

-1028 VFYNNTFEIGK
+1028 VFYNNTFEIAK
-1039 AFAEYFTEVQLTNL
+1039 AFAEYFTEMQLTHL
-1053 VLTTMEGLTDSR
+1053 VLTAMEGLTDSK
-1065 AKVSLAAAQLMSAV
+1065 ATVSLAAAQLMSAV

-1091 EIVEGIVERLNLQ
+1091 EIVEGIVGRLNLQ
-1104 LEPNTKEEAMR
+1104 LEPNTKEETMR
-1115 ALCLLAGNNTHRVV
+1115 AMCLLAGNNTHRVV

-1144 ALWKVFGTR
+1144 ALWKAFGTR

-1170 LHFNEETREMAIQPV
+1170 LHSREESREMAFQPV

-1196 GSLCQEAIQEL
+1196 GSLCQEAVQEL
-1207 YPRLLLAILYH
+1207 YPRLLLAILHH
-1218 LYWVIEQSAPQKMV
+1218 LYWVIEQNVPQKMV
-1232 IYNKEGGPGSK
+1232 VYNREEGPGRK

-1264 EYEGVVVYANQHHCW
+1264 AYEGVVVYANQHHCW
-1279 DLLTCPKF
+1279 DLLSSPEF
-1287 YYIGVMDLTSGI
+1287 YYIGIMDLTSGI

-1307 LHRILNLIRNILHSS
+1307 LHRILNLIRNILYSS
-1322 NYHWRI
+1322 NYHRRI

-1348 QDFLDNLIKWA
+1348 QDFLGNLIKWTN
-1359 KEPSLIMKE
+1359 EPNIIMKE

-1378 LHPGQSETLKGHV
+1378 LHPGQSESLKSQV

-1404 TMQAVKSLRNIICH
+1404 TMQAVKSLRNIICF
-1418 GKGQNTKVVFCS
+1418 GKQQNTKVVFCS

-1456 MLQRVDKFKPGAITR
+1456 MLHRVHKFKPGAITR

-1477 LVPLLLSIQDNNIE
+1477 LVPLLLSIQDNNTE

-1513 QTFRHTTL
+1513 QTFQHTTL

-1533 YLVGTNKIQLVG
+1533 YLVGTKNIQLVG
-1545 ECLSQSFG
+1545 EFLSQSFD
-1553 FLTSPQSFLRSAAI
+1553 FLTSPQSFLREAAI

-1575 RINMKRIH
+1575 RLTMKRIH

-1596 LRNDPVESIQAL
+1596 LRNDPVESIQSL
-1608 VITTL
+1608 VTTTL
-1613 KKLDEYVYLGSAS
+1613 KNLDEYLNPESMSA
-1626 TSRMSQLSNNIFKVT
+1626 SRMSQLSNNIFKVT
-1641 GMKASERK
+1641 GMKTSERK

-1661 DDDNQKNNIWNWL
+1661 DDDNQKKNIWNWL
-1674 RGLLNSLHNR
+1674 RGPLNSLCNWHN
-1684 HSRRVKNIPLIIGNS
+1684 RRVKTTPLIIGNS

>member
-1 MDDSSVGQAESLQAV
+1 MLNGLSHSGTPHNVDFLGFSIYKIMSFVVMVG
-16 SSQPPP
+16 
-22 HWGSSRAS
+22 
-30 RAAERLQA
+30 
-38 RRFPS
+38 
-43 GQAELFIVMGSS
+43 S
-55 SEITERNLDV
+55 SEITDRNLDV
-65 SEKNIEDFMEALQVA
+65 SEKNIKDFMEALQVA

-95 KVKILNNKMATPL
+95 KVKILNNKMATPR
-108 CQKMT
+108 CQKVT

-134 AVLMALGFQSPG
+134 EVLLALGFQSPG

-151 LWDRWHQNNLPP
+151 LWDRWHLNNLPP
-163 NCLLVAV
+163 NGLLVAV
-170 GKLIFCKG
+170 GRLIFCQG
-178 AAPYIGVTWEYILRL
+178 ADPYIGVTWEYILHL
-193 LRMAQKKDVM
+193 LRMAQKEDDM

-209 LKGLVISS
+209 LKGLVISA

-222 LGTENDEL
+222 LGTKNDEI

-248 LFNRWSLKSNSK
+248 LFNRWSLRSNNK
-260 VTEQALVIIG
+260 VTEEALVIIG
-270 HLFFLIPPPK
+270 HLFFLIPSSK
-280 LKNQA
+280 LKNQV
-285 NWLTRWFM
+285 NRLTRWLM

-299 VAPFYITQCIFQ
+299 VAPFYISQCIFQ
-311 LIDALALSGYGGIN
+311 LIDALALSGCGGIN
-325 LQSQLENIVGM
+325 LESQLGNIIGM

-342 ETVKDSDHHS
+342 ETVEDSNHHS
-352 VQNHS
+352 VQDHS
-357 LALRAFYILTKLY
+357 LSLKAFYILTKLY
-370 NDQMISLIRK
+370 NDRVVTLIRE
-380 NMESK
+380 NVESK
-385 DPVRIVSAIQVFTD
+385 DPAKIVSTIQIFTD
-399 VFQEVPQTEQLKNEV
+399 VLQKVPQTEQLKNEV

-430 RALLNFIEML
+430 RVLLNFIEML
-440 GQHDYLALPQG
+440 IQHDYLAPPQG
-451 NIIINYIIKLSESDC
+451 SIIINYVIKLSESDC
-466 SNEEDIQLMCSK
+466 SNEEDIQLTCSK
-478 ILQLVSLPKL
+478 ILQMVTLPKL

-502 SLSKMATKMALR
+502 PLSKMATKMALR

-526 FHLKPTQFISPQ
+526 FHLRPTQFISPQ
-538 KLLTHLLMFSL
+538 KLLTHL
-549 KPYREGEFGVS
+549 V
-560 SLRLLHALHPITSLH
+560 
-575 PVINS
+575 
-580 NVGQL
+580 
-585 WMKEIPEM
+585 
-593 LQILDDH
+593 
-600 TEKSLNQ
+600 
-607 EVWEDRLLQFSS
+607 
-619 QSLLAID
+619 
-626 DDSWLEQLI
+626 
-635 KVVLERINYF
+635 
-645 SDDDEEKAFLY
+645 AFLY

-667 NIKMVQMMLSS
+667 NIKMVQMMLSA
-678 ILQTSHKEL
+678 ILQTVHEEL
-687 QDRKGIAVALS
+687 QEREGIAVALS
-698 IVSMKYLK
+698 IVSMKHLK

-713 VYSAILTDKNSSSI
+713 AYSAILTDKNSSSI

-758 GAIFMYLD
+758 GAIFMHLD
-766 DILAMVLQHYRN
+766 DILAIVLQHYRN

-787 KLEYLDALTQLT
+787 KLEYLDALTKLI
-799 NILSSQTVAFQFKF
+799 NILSSQPMAFQFKF
-813 PQKLEIVTFMMELIR
+813 PQKIEIVTFMMELIR

-839 RQTAMNIITNFRKLR
+839 RQRAMNFITNFRKLH
-854 PLIEL
+854 PLTEV

-864 LLGTCC
+864 LLQTCFQ
-870 KSVLCLPPTEVLQK
+870 SVLCLPSTEDLQK
-884 EASSSQEAQAAVDLF
+884 EASSSQEAQATEDLLM
-899 TETLQSLLR
+899 ETLQSLLR

-913 IVEMPSRIQ
+913 IVEMPSQIQ
-922 HYLELLDRWLNS
+922 YCLEHLNIWLNS
-934 QKDNE
+934 QNDNE

-959 FGMEIKF
+959 FGVEIKF
-966 PWLGCLVR
+966 SRLGCLVR

-995 YNLYCILLLQKQMGR
+995 YNLYRILLLQKQMQR
-1010 KKQGLWEEEGKSD
+1010 KKQGLWEEEGKSE

-1028 VFYNNTFEIGK
+1028 VFYNNTFEIAK
-1039 AFAEYFTEVQLTNL
+1039 AFAEYFTETQLTHL
-1053 VLTTMEGLTDSR
+1053 VLTAMEGLTDSK
-1065 AKVSLAAAQLMSAV
+1065 ATVSLAAAQLMSAV

-1091 EIVEGIVERLNLQ
+1091 EIVEGIVGRLNLQ
-1104 LEPNTKEEAMR
+1104 LEPNTKEETMR
-1115 ALCLLAGNNTHRVV
+1115 AMCLLAGNNTHRVV

-1144 ALWKVFGTR
+1144 ALWKAFGTR

-1170 LHFNEETREMAIQPV
+1170 LHSREESREMAFQPV

-1196 GSLCQEAIQEL
+1196 GSLCQEAVQEL
-1207 YPRLLLAILYH
+1207 YPRLLLAILHH
-1218 LYWVIEQSAPQKMV
+1218 LYWVIEQNVPQKMV
-1232 IYNKEGGPGSK
+1232 VYNREEGPGRK

-1264 EYEGVVVYANQHHCW
+1264 AYEGVVVYANQHHCW
-1279 DLLTCPKF
+1279 DLLSSPKF
-1287 YYIGVMDLTSGI
+1287 YYIGIMDLTSGI

-1307 LHRILNLIRNILHSS
+1307 LHRILNLIRNILYSS
-1322 NYHWRI
+1322 NYHRRI

-1348 QDFLDNLIKWA
+1348 QDFLGNLIKWTN
-1359 KEPSLIMKE
+1359 EPNIIMKE

-1378 LHPGQSETLKGHV
+1378 LHPGQSESLKSQV

-1404 TMQAVKSLRNIICH
+1404 TMQAVKSLRNIICF
-1418 GKGQNTKVVFCS
+1418 GKQQNTKVVFCS

-1456 MLQRVDKFKPGAITR
+1456 MLHRVHKFKPGAITR

-1477 LVPLLLSIQDNNIE
+1477 LVPLLLSIQDNNTE

-1513 QTFRHTTL
+1513 QTFQHTTL

-1533 YLVGTNKIQLVG
+1533 YLVGTKKIRLVG
-1545 ECLSQSFG
+1545 EFLSQSFD
-1553 FLTSPQSFLRSAAI
+1553 FLTSPQSFLREAAI

-1575 RINMKRIH
+1575 RLTMKRIH

-1596 LRNDPVESIQAL
+1596 LRNDPVESIQSL
-1608 VITTL
+1608 VTTTL
-1613 KKLDEYVYLGSAS
+1613 KNLDEYLNPESISA
-1626 TSRMSQLSNNIFKVT
+1626 SRMSQLSNNIFKVT
-1641 GMKASERK
+1641 GMKTSERK

-1661 DDDNQKNNIWNWL
+1661 DDDNQKKNIWNWL
-1674 RGLLNSLHNR
+1674 RGPLNSLCNWHN
-1684 HSRRVKNIPLIIGNS
+1684 RRVKTTPLIIGNS

>member
-1 MDDSSVGQAESLQAV
+1 MLNGLSHSGTPHNVDFLGFSIYKIMSFVVMVG
-16 SSQPPP
+16 
-22 HWGSSRAS
+22 
-30 RAAERLQA
+30 
-38 RRFPS
+38 
-43 GQAELFIVMGSS
+43 S
-55 SEITERNLDV
+55 SEITDRNLDV
-65 SEKNIEDFMEALQVA
+65 SEKNIKDFMEALQVA

-95 KVKILNNKMATPL
+95 KVKILNNKMATPR
-108 CQKMT
+108 CQKVT

-134 AVLMALGFQSPG
+134 EVLLALGFQSPG

-151 LWDRWHQNNLPP
+151 LWDRWHLNNLPP
-163 NCLLVAV
+163 NGLLVAV
-170 GKLIFCKG
+170 GRLIFCQG
-178 AAPYIGVTWEYILRL
+178 ADPYIGVTWEYILHL
-193 LRMAQKKDVM
+193 LRMAQKEDDM

-209 LKGLVISS
+209 LKGLVISA

-222 LGTENDEL
+222 LGTKNDEM

-248 LFNRWSLKSNSK
+248 LFNRWSLRSNNK
-260 VTEQALVIIG
+260 VTEETLVIIG
-270 HLFFLIPPPK
+270 HLFFLIPPSK
-280 LKNQA
+280 LKNQV
-285 NWLTRWFM
+285 NRLTRWLM

-299 VAPFYITQCIFQ
+299 VAPFYISQCIFQ
-311 LIDALALSGYGGIN
+311 LIDALALSGCGGIN
-325 LQSQLENIVGM
+325 LESQLGNIIGM

-342 ETVKDSDHHS
+342 ETVEDSNHHS

-357 LALRAFYILTKLY
+357 LALKAFYILTKLY
-370 NDQMISLIRK
+370 NDRVVTLIRE
-380 NMESK
+380 NVESK
-385 DPVRIVSAIQVFTD
+385 DPAKIVSTIQIFTD
-399 VFQEVPQTEQLKNEV
+399 VLQKVPQTEQLKNEV

-440 GQHDYLALPQG
+440 IQHDYLALPQG
-451 NIIINYIIKLSESDC
+451 SIIINYVIKLSMSDC
-466 SNEEDIQLMCSK
+466 SNEEDIQLTCSK
-478 ILQLVSLPKL
+478 ILQMVTLPKL

-502 SLSKMATKMALR
+502 PLSKMATKMALR

-526 FHLKPTQFISPQ
+526 FHLRPTQFISPQ
-538 KLLTHLLMFSL
+538 KLLTHL
-549 KPYREGEFGVS
+549 V
-560 SLRLLHALHPITSLH
+560 
-575 PVINS
+575 
-580 NVGQL
+580 
-585 WMKEIPEM
+585 
-593 LQILDDH
+593 
-600 TEKSLNQ
+600 
-607 EVWEDRLLQFSS
+607 
-619 QSLLAID
+619 
-626 DDSWLEQLI
+626 
-635 KVVLERINYF
+635 
-645 SDDDEEKAFLY
+645 AFLY
-656 KFFGFTLRTSR
+656 KFLGFTLRTSR
-667 NIKMVQMMLSS
+667 NIKMVQMMLSA
-678 ILQTSHKEL
+678 ILQTVHEEL
-687 QDRKGIAVALS
+687 HEREGIAVALS
-698 IVSMKYLK
+698 IVSMKHLK

-713 VYSAILTDKNSSSI
+713 AYSAILTEKNSSSI

-758 GAIFMYLD
+758 GAIFMHLD

-787 KLEYLDALTQLT
+787 KLEYLDALTKLI
-799 NILSSQTVAFQFKF
+799 NILSSQPMAFQFKF
-813 PQKLEIVTFMMELIR
+813 PQKIEIVTFMMELIR

-839 RQTAMNIITNFRKLR
+839 RQRAMNFITNFRKLH
-854 PLIEL
+854 PLTEV

-864 LLGTCC
+864 LLQTCFQ
-870 KSVLCLPPTEVLQK
+870 SVLCLPSTEDLQK
-884 EASSSQEAQAAVDLF
+884 EASSSQEAQATEDLLM
-899 TETLQSLLR
+899 ETLQSLLR

-913 IVEMPSRIQ
+913 IVEMPSQIQ
-922 HYLELLDRWLNS
+922 YCLEHLNIWLNS
-934 QKDNE
+934 QNDNE

-959 FGMEIKF
+959 FGVEIKF
-966 PWLGCLVR
+966 SRLGCLVR

-995 YNLYCILLLQKQMGR
+995 YNLYRILLLQKQMQR
-1010 KKQGLWEEEGKSD
+1010 KKQGLWEEEGKSE

-1028 VFYNNTFEIGK
+1028 VFYNNTFEIAK
-1039 AFAEYFTEVQLTNL
+1039 AFAEYFTEMQLTHL
-1053 VLTTMEGLTDSR
+1053 VLTAMEGLTDSK
-1065 AKVSLAAAQLMSAV
+1065 ATVSLAAAQLMSAV

-1091 EIVEGIVERLNLQ
+1091 EIVEGIVGRLNLQ
-1104 LEPNTKEEAMR
+1104 LEPNTKEETMR
-1115 ALCLLAGNNTHRVV
+1115 AMCLLAGNNTHRVV

-1144 ALWKVFGTR
+1144 ALWKAFGTR

-1170 LHFNEETREMAIQPV
+1170 LHSREESREMAFQPV

-1196 GSLCQEAIQEL
+1196 GSLCQEAVQEL
-1207 YPRLLLAILYH
+1207 YPRLLLAILHH
-1218 LYWVIEQSAPQKMV
+1218 LYWVIEQNVPQKMV
-1232 IYNKEGGPGSK
+1232 VYNREEGPGRK

-1264 EYEGVVVYANQHHCW
+1264 AYEGVVVYANQHHCW
-1279 DLLTCPKF
+1279 DLLSSPKC
-1287 YYIGVMDLTSGI
+1287 YYIGIMDLTSGI

-1307 LHRILNLIRNILHSS
+1307 LHRILNLIRNILYSS
-1322 NYHWRI
+1322 NYHRRI
-1328 LARTFYAQLLW
+1328 LARTFYAQ
-1339 HRSVAQTVG
+1339 
-1348 QDFLDNLIKWA
+1348 
-1359 KEPSLIMKE
+1359 
-1368 VGLRG
+1368 
-1373 ISNLA
+1373 
-1378 LHPGQSETLKGHV
+1378 
-1391 PFLRDFLKNEARV
+1391 
-1404 TMQAVKSLRNIICH
+1404 
-1418 GKGQNTKVVFCS
+1418 
-1430 ISKQL
+1430 
-1435 RPLIND
+1435 

-1456 MLQRVDKFKPGAITR
+1456 MLHRVHKFKPGAITR

-1477 LVPLLLSIQDNNIE
+1477 LVPLLLSIQDNNTE

-1513 QTFRHTTL
+1513 QTFQHTTL

-1533 YLVGTNKIQLVG
+1533 YLVGTKKIQLVG
-1545 ECLSQSFG
+1545 EFLSQSFD
-1553 FLTSPQSFLRSAAI
+1553 FLTSPQSFLREAAI

-1575 RINMKRIH
+1575 RLTMKRIH

-1596 LRNDPVESIQAL
+1596 LRNDPVESIQSL
-1608 VITTL
+1608 VTTTL
-1613 KKLDEYVYLGSAS
+1613 KNLDEYLNPESISA
-1626 TSRMSQLSNNIFKVT
+1626 SRMSQLSNNIFKVT
-1641 GMKASERK
+1641 GMKTSERK

-1661 DDDNQKNNIWNWL
+1661 DDDNQKKNIWNWL
-1674 RGLLNSLHNR
+1674 RGPLNSLCNWHN
-1684 HSRRVKNIPLIIGNS
+1684 RRVKTTPLIIGNS

>member
-1 MDDSSVGQAESLQAV
+1 MSFVVMVG
-16 SSQPPP
+16 
-22 HWGSSRAS
+22 
-30 RAAERLQA
+30 
-38 RRFPS
+38 
-43 GQAELFIVMGSS
+43 S
-55 SEITERNLDV
+55 SEITDRNLDV
-65 SEKNIEDFMEALQVA
+65 SEKNIKDFMEALQVA

-95 KVKILNNKMATPL
+95 KVKILNNKMATPR
-108 CQKMT
+108 CQKVT

-134 AVLMALGFQSPG
+134 EVLLALGFQSPG

-151 LWDRWHQNNLPP
+151 LWDRWHLNNLPP
-163 NCLLVAV
+163 NGLLVAV
-170 GKLIFCKG
+170 GRLIFCQG
-178 AAPYIGVTWEYILRL
+178 ADPYIGVTWEYILHL
-193 LRMAQKKDVM
+193 LRMAQKEDDM

-209 LKGLVISS
+209 LKGLVISA

-222 LGTENDEL
+222 LGTKNDEI

-248 LFNRWSLKSNSK
+248 LFNRWSLRSNNK
-260 VTEQALVIIG
+260 VTEEALVIIG
-270 HLFFLIPPPK
+270 HLFFLIPPSK
-280 LKNQA
+280 LKNQV
-285 NWLTRWFM
+285 NRLTRWLM

-299 VAPFYITQCIFQ
+299 VAPFYISQCIFQ
-311 LIDALALSGYGGIN
+311 LIDALALSGCGGIN
-325 LQSQLENIVGM
+325 LESQLGNIIGM

-342 ETVKDSDHHS
+342 ETVEDSNHHS

-357 LALRAFYILTKLY
+357 LALKAFYILTKLY
-370 NDQMISLIRK
+370 NDRVVTLIRE
-380 NMESK
+380 NVESK
-385 DPVRIVSAIQVFTD
+385 DPAKIVSTIQIFTD
-399 VFQEVPQTEQLKNEV
+399 VLQKVPQTEQLKNEV

-422 QEDLKPVR
+422 QEDLKPVQ

-440 GQHDYLALPQG
+440 IQHDYLAPPQG
-451 NIIINYIIKLSESDC
+451 SIIINYVIKLSESDC
-466 SNEEDIQLMCSK
+466 SNEEDIQLTCSK
-478 ILQLVSLPKL
+478 ILQMVTLPKL
-488 ITLVCQPSNTLAFV
+488 ITLVCQPRNTLAFV
-502 SLSKMATKMALR
+502 PLSKMATKMALR

-526 FHLKPTQFISPQ
+526 FHLRPTQFISPQ
-538 KLLTHLLMFSL
+538 KLLTHLVMFSL

-560 SLRLLHALHPITSLH
+560 SLRLLYALHPITSLH

-585 WMKEIPEM
+585 WMTEIPQM
-593 LQILDDH
+593 LQMLDDH

-607 EVWEDRLLQFSS
+607 EEWEGRLLQFSS

-667 NIKMVQMMLSS
+667 NIKMVQMMLSA
-678 ILQTSHKEL
+678 ILQTVHEEL
-687 QDRKGIAVALS
+687 QEREGIAVALS
-698 IVSMKYLK
+698 IVSMKHLK

-713 VYSAILTDKNSSSI
+713 AYSAILTDKNSSSI

-758 GAIFMYLD
+758 GAIFMHLD
-766 DILAMVLQHYRN
+766 DILAIVLQHYRN

-787 KLEYLDALTQLT
+787 KLEYLDALTKLI
-799 NILSSQTVAFQFKF
+799 NILSSQPMAFQFKF
-813 PQKLEIVTFMMELIR
+813 PQKIEIVTFMMELIR

-839 RQTAMNIITNFRKLR
+839 RQRAMNFITNFRKLH
-854 PLIEL
+854 PLTEV

-864 LLGTCC
+864 LLQTCFQ
-870 KSVLCLPPTEVLQK
+870 SVLCLPSTEDLQK
-884 EASSSQEAQAAVDLF
+884 EASSSQEAQATEDLLM
-899 TETLQSLLR
+899 ETLQSLLR

-913 IVEMPSRIQ
+913 IVEMPSQIQ
-922 HYLELLDRWLNS
+922 YCLEHLNIWLNS
-934 QKDNE
+934 QNDNE

-959 FGMEIKF
+959 FGVEIKF
-966 PWLGCLVR
+966 SRLGCLVR

-995 YNLYCILLLQKQMGR
+995 YNLYRILLLQKQMQR
-1010 KKQGLWEEEGKSD
+1010 KKQGLWEEEGKSE

-1028 VFYNNTFEIGK
+1028 VFYNNTFEIAK
-1039 AFAEYFTEVQLTNL
+1039 AFAEYFTEMQLTHL
-1053 VLTTMEGLTDSR
+1053 VLTAMEGLTDSK
-1065 AKVSLAAAQLMSAV
+1065 ATVSLAAAQLMSAV

-1091 EIVEGIVERLNLQ
+1091 EIVEGIVGRLNLQ
-1104 LEPNTKEEAMR
+1104 LEPNTQEETMR
-1115 ALCLLAGNNTHRVV
+1115 AMCLLAGNNTHRVV

-1144 ALWKVFGTR
+1144 ALWKAFGTR

-1170 LHFNEETREMAIQPV
+1170 LHSREESREMAFQPV

-1196 GSLCQEAIQEL
+1196 GSLCQEAVQEL
-1207 YPRLLLAILYH
+1207 YPRLLLAILHH
-1218 LYWVIEQSAPQKMV
+1218 LYWVIEQNVPQKMV
-1232 IYNKEGGPGSK
+1232 VYNREEGPGHK

-1251 CALEVVKLVFVAA
+1251 CALEVVKLVFMAA
-1264 EYEGVVVYANQHHCW
+1264 AYEGVVVYANQHHCW
-1279 DLLTCPKF
+1279 DLLSSPKF
-1287 YYIGVMDLTSGI
+1287 YYIGIMDLTSGI

-1307 LHRILNLIRNILHSS
+1307 LHRILNLIRNILYSS
-1322 NYHWRI
+1322 NYHRRI

-1348 QDFLDNLIKWA
+1348 QDFLGNLIKWTN
-1359 KEPSLIMKE
+1359 EPNIIMKE

-1378 LHPGQSETLKGHV
+1378 LHPGQ
-1391 PFLRDFLKNEARV
+1391 
-1404 TMQAVKSLRNIICH
+1404 
-1418 GKGQNTKVVFCS
+1418 
-1430 ISKQL
+1430 
-1435 RPLIND
+1435 
-1441 ERDLVKISATSALGH
+1441 
-1456 MLQRVDKFKPGAITR
+1456 
-1471 REIYSF
+1471 
-1477 LVPLLLSIQDNNIE
+1477 
-1491 VVKACGGA
+1491 
-1499 LTEWTKVIG
+1499 
-1508 WSSLT
+1508 
-1513 QTFRHTTL
+1513 
-1521 SDHIQVLEETCK
+1521 
-1533 YLVGTNKIQLVG
+1533 VGTKKIQLVG
-1545 ECLSQSFG
+1545 EFLSQSFD
-1553 FLTSPQSFLRSAAI
+1553 FLTSPQSFLREAAI

-1575 RINMKRIH
+1575 RLTMKRIH

-1596 LRNDPVESIQAL
+1596 LRNDPVESIQSL
-1608 VITTL
+1608 VTTTL
-1613 KKLDEYVYLGSAS
+1613 KNLDEYLNPESISA
-1626 TSRMSQLSNNIFKVT
+1626 TRMSQLSNNIFKVT
-1641 GMKASERK
+1641 GMKTSERK

-1661 DDDNQKNNIWNWL
+1661 DDDNQKKNIWNWL
-1674 RGLLNSLHNR
+1674 RGPLNSLGNWHN
-1684 HSRRVKNIPLIIGNS
+1684 RRVKTTPLIIGNS

>member
-1 MDDSSVGQAESLQAV
+1 MLNGLSHSGTPHNVDFLGFSIYKIMSFVVMVG
-16 SSQPPP
+16 
-22 HWGSSRAS
+22 
-30 RAAERLQA
+30 
-38 RRFPS
+38 
-43 GQAELFIVMGSS
+43 S
-55 SEITERNLDV
+55 SEITDRNLDV
-65 SEKNIEDFMEALQVA
+65 SEKNIKDFMEALQVA

-95 KVKILNNKMATPL
+95 KVKILNNKMATPR
-108 CQKMT
+108 CQKVT

-134 AVLMALGFQSPG
+134 EVLLALGFQSPG

-151 LWDRWHQNNLPP
+151 LWDRWHLNNLPP
-163 NCLLVAV
+163 NGLLVAV
-170 GKLIFCKG
+170 GRLIFCQG
-178 AAPYIGVTWEYILRL
+178 ADPYIGVTWEYILHL
-193 LRMAQKKDVM
+193 LRMAQKEDDM

-209 LKGLVISS
+209 LKGLVISA

-222 LGTENDEL
+222 LGTKNDEI

-248 LFNRWSLKSNSK
+248 LFNRWSLRSNNK
-260 VTEQALVIIG
+260 VTEEALVIIG
-270 HLFFLIPPPK
+270 HLFFLIPSSK
-280 LKNQA
+280 LKNQV
-285 NWLTRWFM
+285 NRLTRWLM

-299 VAPFYITQCIFQ
+299 VAPFYISQCIFQ
-311 LIDALALSGYGGIN
+311 LIDALALSGCGGIN
-325 LQSQLENIVGM
+325 LESQLGNIIGM

-342 ETVKDSDHHS
+342 ETVEDSNHHS
-352 VQNHS
+352 VQDHS
-357 LALRAFYILTKLY
+357 LSLKAFYILTKLY
-370 NDQMISLIRK
+370 NDRVVTLIRE
-380 NMESK
+380 NVESK
-385 DPVRIVSAIQVFTD
+385 DPAKIVSTIQIFTD
-399 VFQEVPQTEQLKNEV
+399 VLQKVPQTEQLKNEV

-430 RALLNFIEML
+430 RVLLNFIEML
-440 GQHDYLALPQG
+440 IQHDYLAPPQG
-451 NIIINYIIKLSESDC
+451 SIIINYVIKLSESDC
-466 SNEEDIQLMCSK
+466 SNEEDIQLTCSK
-478 ILQLVSLPKL
+478 ILQMVTLPKL

-502 SLSKMATKMALR
+502 PLSKMATKMALR

-526 FHLKPTQFISPQ
+526 FHLRPTQFISPQ
-538 KLLTHLLMFSL
+538 KLLTHLVMFSL

-560 SLRLLHALHPITSLH
+560 SLRLLYALHPITSLH

-585 WMKEIPEM
+585 WMTEIPQM
-593 LQILDDH
+593 LQMLDDH

-607 EVWEDRLLQFSS
+607 EEWEGRLLQ
-619 QSLLAID
+619 
-626 DDSWLEQLI
+626 
-635 KVVLERINYF
+635 
-645 SDDDEEKAFLY
+645 AFLY

-667 NIKMVQMMLSS
+667 NIKMVQMMLSA
-678 ILQTSHKEL
+678 ILQTVHEEL
-687 QDRKGIAVALS
+687 QEREGIAVALS
-698 IVSMKYLK
+698 IVSMKHLK

-713 VYSAILTDKNSSSI
+713 AYSAILTDKNSSSI

-758 GAIFMYLD
+758 GAIFMHLD
-766 DILAMVLQHYRN
+766 DILAIVLQHYRN

-787 KLEYLDALTQLT
+787 KLEYLDALTKLI
-799 NILSSQTVAFQFKF
+799 NILSSQPMAFQFKF
-813 PQKLEIVTFMMELIR
+813 PQKIEIVTFMMELIR

-839 RQTAMNIITNFRKLR
+839 RQRAMNFITNFRKLH
-854 PLIEL
+854 PLTEV

-864 LLGTCC
+864 LLQTCFQ
-870 KSVLCLPPTEVLQK
+870 SVLCLPSTEDLQK
-884 EASSSQEAQAAVDLF
+884 EASSSQEAQATEDLLM
-899 TETLQSLLR
+899 ETLQSLLR

-913 IVEMPSRIQ
+913 IVEMPSQIQ
-922 HYLELLDRWLNS
+922 YCLEHLNIWLNS
-934 QKDNE
+934 QNDNE

-959 FGMEIKF
+959 FGVEIKF
-966 PWLGCLVR
+966 SRLGCLVR

-995 YNLYCILLLQKQMGR
+995 YNLYRILLLQKQMQR
-1010 KKQGLWEEEGKSD
+1010 KKQGLWEEEGKSE

-1028 VFYNNTFEIGK
+1028 VFYNNTFEIAK
-1039 AFAEYFTEVQLTNL
+1039 AFAEYFTETQLTHL
-1053 VLTTMEGLTDSR
+1053 VLTAMEGLTDSK
-1065 AKVSLAAAQLMSAV
+1065 ATVSLAAAQLMSAV

-1091 EIVEGIVERLNLQ
+1091 EIVEGIVGRLNLQ
-1104 LEPNTKEEAMR
+1104 LEPNTKEETMR
-1115 ALCLLAGNNTHRVV
+1115 AMCLLAGNNTHRVV

-1144 ALWKVFGTR
+1144 ALWKAFGTR

-1170 LHFNEETREMAIQPV
+1170 LHSREESREMAFQPV

-1196 GSLCQEAIQEL
+1196 GSLCQEAVQEL
-1207 YPRLLLAILYH
+1207 YPRLLLAILHH
-1218 LYWVIEQSAPQKMV
+1218 LYWVIEQNVPQKMV
-1232 IYNKEGGPGSK
+1232 VYNREEGPGRK

-1264 EYEGVVVYANQHHCW
+1264 AYEGVVVYANQHHCW
-1279 DLLTCPKF
+1279 DLLSSPKF
-1287 YYIGVMDLTSGI
+1287 YYIGIMDLTSGI

-1307 LHRILNLIRNILHSS
+1307 LHRILNLIRNILYSS
-1322 NYHWRI
+1322 NYHRRI

-1348 QDFLDNLIKWA
+1348 QDFLGNLIKWTN
-1359 KEPSLIMKE
+1359 EPNIIMKE

-1378 LHPGQSETLKGHV
+1378 LHPGQ
-1391 PFLRDFLKNEARV
+1391 
-1404 TMQAVKSLRNIICH
+1404 
-1418 GKGQNTKVVFCS
+1418 
-1430 ISKQL
+1430 
-1435 RPLIND
+1435 
-1441 ERDLVKISATSALGH
+1441 
-1456 MLQRVDKFKPGAITR
+1456 
-1471 REIYSF
+1471 
-1477 LVPLLLSIQDNNIE
+1477 
-1491 VVKACGGA
+1491 
-1499 LTEWTKVIG
+1499 
-1508 WSSLT
+1508 
-1513 QTFRHTTL
+1513 
-1521 SDHIQVLEETCK
+1521 
-1533 YLVGTNKIQLVG
+1533 VGTKKIRLVG
-1545 ECLSQSFG
+1545 EFLSQSFD
-1553 FLTSPQSFLRSAAI
+1553 FLTSPQSFLREAAI

-1575 RINMKRIH
+1575 RLTMKRIH

-1596 LRNDPVESIQAL
+1596 LRNDPVESIQSL
-1608 VITTL
+1608 VTTTL
-1613 KKLDEYVYLGSAS
+1613 KNLDEYLNPESISA
-1626 TSRMSQLSNNIFKVT
+1626 SRMSQLSNNIFKVT
-1641 GMKASERK
+1641 GMKTSERK

-1661 DDDNQKNNIWNWL
+1661 DDDNQKKNIWNWL
-1674 RGLLNSLHNR
+1674 RGPLNSLCNWHN
-1684 HSRRVKNIPLIIGNS
+1684 RRVKTTPLIIGNS

>member
-1 MDDSSVGQAESLQAV
+1 MVG
-16 SSQPPP
+16 
-22 HWGSSRAS
+22 
-30 RAAERLQA
+30 
-38 RRFPS
+38 
-43 GQAELFIVMGSS
+43 S
-55 SEITERNLDV
+55 SEITDRNLDV
-65 SEKNIEDFMEALQVA
+65 SEKNIKDFMEALQVA

-95 KVKILNNKMATPL
+95 KVKILNNKMATPR
-108 CQKMT
+108 CQKVT

-134 AVLMALGFQSPG
+134 EVLLALGFQSPG

-151 LWDRWHQNNLPP
+151 LWDRWHLNNLPP
-163 NCLLVAV
+163 NGLLVAV
-170 GKLIFCKG
+170 GRLIFCQG
-178 AAPYIGVTWEYILRL
+178 ADPYIGVTWEYILHL
-193 LRMAQKKDVM
+193 LRMAQKEDDM

-209 LKGLVISS
+209 LKGLVISA

-222 LGTENDEL
+222 LGTKNDEM

-248 LFNRWSLKSNSK
+248 LFNRWSLRSNNK
-260 VTEQALVIIG
+260 VTEETLVIIG
-270 HLFFLIPPPK
+270 HLFFLIPPSK
-280 LKNQA
+280 LKNQV
-285 NWLTRWFM
+285 NRLTRWLM

-299 VAPFYITQCIFQ
+299 VAPFYISQCIFQ
-311 LIDALALSGYGGIN
+311 LIDALALSGCGGIN
-325 LQSQLENIVGM
+325 LESQLGNIIGM

-342 ETVKDSDHHS
+342 ETVEDSNHHS

-357 LALRAFYILTKLY
+357 LALKAFYILTKLY
-370 NDQMISLIRK
+370 NDRVVTLIRE
-380 NMESK
+380 NVESK
-385 DPVRIVSAIQVFTD
+385 DPAKIVSTIQIFTD
-399 VFQEVPQTEQLKNEV
+399 VLQKVPQTEQLKNEV

-440 GQHDYLALPQG
+440 IQHDYLALPQG
-451 NIIINYIIKLSESDC
+451 SIIINYVIKLSMSDC
-466 SNEEDIQLMCSK
+466 SNEEDIQLTCSK
-478 ILQLVSLPKL
+478 ILQMVTLPKL

-502 SLSKMATKMALR
+502 PLSKMATKMALR

-526 FHLKPTQFISPQ
+526 FHLRPTQFISPQ
-538 KLLTHLLMFSL
+538 KLLTHL
-549 KPYREGEFGVS
+549 V
-560 SLRLLHALHPITSLH
+560 
-575 PVINS
+575 
-580 NVGQL
+580 
-585 WMKEIPEM
+585 
-593 LQILDDH
+593 
-600 TEKSLNQ
+600 
-607 EVWEDRLLQFSS
+607 
-619 QSLLAID
+619 
-626 DDSWLEQLI
+626 
-635 KVVLERINYF
+635 
-645 SDDDEEKAFLY
+645 AFLY
-656 KFFGFTLRTSR
+656 KFLGFTLRTSR
-667 NIKMVQMMLSS
+667 NIKMVQMMLSA
-678 ILQTSHKEL
+678 ILQTVHEEL
-687 QDRKGIAVALS
+687 HEREGIAVALS
-698 IVSMKYLK
+698 IVSMKHLK

-713 VYSAILTDKNSSSI
+713 AYSAILTEKNSSSI

-758 GAIFMYLD
+758 GAIFMHLD

-787 KLEYLDALTQLT
+787 KLEYLDALTKLI
-799 NILSSQTVAFQFKF
+799 NILSSQPMAFQFKF
-813 PQKLEIVTFMMELIR
+813 PQKIEIVTFMMELIR

-839 RQTAMNIITNFRKLR
+839 RQRAMNFITNFRKLH
-854 PLIEL
+854 PLTEV

-864 LLGTCC
+864 LLQTCFQ
-870 KSVLCLPPTEVLQK
+870 SVLCLPSTEDLQK
-884 EASSSQEAQAAVDLF
+884 EASSSQEAQATEDLLM
-899 TETLQSLLR
+899 ETLQSLLR

-913 IVEMPSRIQ
+913 IVEMPSQIQ
-922 HYLELLDRWLNS
+922 YCLEHLNIWLNS
-934 QKDNE
+934 QNDNE

-959 FGMEIKF
+959 FGVEIKF
-966 PWLGCLVR
+966 SRLGCLVR

-995 YNLYCILLLQKQMGR
+995 YNLYRILLLQKQMQR
-1010 KKQGLWEEEGKSD
+1010 KKQGLWEEEGKSE

-1028 VFYNNTFEIGK
+1028 VFYNNTFEIAK
-1039 AFAEYFTEVQLTNL
+1039 AFAEYFTEMQLTHL
-1053 VLTTMEGLTDSR
+1053 VLTAMEGLTDSK
-1065 AKVSLAAAQLMSAV
+1065 ATVSLAAAQLMSAV

-1091 EIVEGIVERLNLQ
+1091 EIVEGIVGRLNLQ
-1104 LEPNTKEEAMR
+1104 LEPNTKEETMR
-1115 ALCLLAGNNTHRVV
+1115 AMCLLAGNNTHRVV

-1144 ALWKVFGTR
+1144 ALWKAFGTR

-1170 LHFNEETREMAIQPV
+1170 LHSREESREMAFQPV

-1196 GSLCQEAIQEL
+1196 GSLCQEAVQEL
-1207 YPRLLLAILYH
+1207 YPRLLLAILHH
-1218 LYWVIEQSAPQKMV
+1218 LYWVIEQNVPQKMV
-1232 IYNKEGGPGSK
+1232 VYNREEGPGRK

-1264 EYEGVVVYANQHHCW
+1264 AYEGVVVYANQHHCW
-1279 DLLTCPKF
+1279 DLLSSPKC
-1287 YYIGVMDLTSGI
+1287 YYIGIMDLTSGI

-1307 LHRILNLIRNILHSS
+1307 LHRILNLIRNILYSS
-1322 NYHWRI
+1322 NYHRRI

-1348 QDFLDNLIKWA
+1348 QDFLGNLIKWTN
-1359 KEPSLIMKE
+1359 EPNIIMKE

-1378 LHPGQSETLKGHV
+1378 LHPGQSESLKSQV

-1404 TMQAVKSLRNIICH
+1404 TMQAVKSLRNIICF
-1418 GKGQNTKVVFCS
+1418 GKQQNTKVVFCS

-1456 MLQRVDKFKPGAITR
+1456 MLHRVHKFKPGAITR

-1477 LVPLLLSIQDNNIE
+1477 LVPLLLSIQDNNTE

-1513 QTFRHTTL
+1513 QTFQHTTL

-1533 YLVGTNKIQLVG
+1533 YLVGTKKIQLVG
-1545 ECLSQSFG
+1545 EFLSQSFD
-1553 FLTSPQSFLRSAAI
+1553 FLTSPQSFLREAAI

-1575 RINMKRIH
+1575 RLTMKRIH

-1596 LRNDPVESIQAL
+1596 LRNDPVESIQSL
-1608 VITTL
+1608 VTTTL
-1613 KKLDEYVYLGSAS
+1613 KNLDEYLNPESISA
-1626 TSRMSQLSNNIFKVT
+1626 SRMSQLSNNIFKVT
-1641 GMKASERK
+1641 GMKTSERK

-1661 DDDNQKNNIWNWL
+1661 DDDNQKKNIWNWL
-1674 RGLLNSLHNR
+1674 RGPLNSLCNWHN
-1684 HSRRVKNIPLIIGNS
+1684 RRVKTTPLIIGNS

>member
-1 MDDSSVGQAESLQAV
+1 MSFVVMVG
-16 SSQPPP
+16 
-22 HWGSSRAS
+22 
-30 RAAERLQA
+30 
-38 RRFPS
+38 
-43 GQAELFIVMGSS
+43 S
-55 SEITERNLDV
+55 SEITDRNLDV
-65 SEKNIEDFMEALQVA
+65 SEKNIKDFMEALQVA

-95 KVKILNNKMATPL
+95 KVKILNNKMATPR
-108 CQKMT
+108 CQKVT

-134 AVLMALGFQSPG
+134 EVLLALGFQSPG

-151 LWDRWHQNNLPP
+151 LWDRWHLNNLPP
-163 NCLLVAV
+163 NGLLVAV
-170 GKLIFCKG
+170 GRLIFCQG
-178 AAPYIGVTWEYILRL
+178 ADPYIGVTWEYILHL
-193 LRMAQKKDVM
+193 LRMAQKEDDM

-209 LKGLVISS
+209 LKGLVISA

-222 LGTENDEL
+222 LGTKNDEI

-248 LFNRWSLKSNSK
+248 LFNRWSLRSNNK
-260 VTEQALVIIG
+260 VTEEALVIIG
-270 HLFFLIPPPK
+270 HLFFLIPPSK
-280 LKNQA
+280 LKNQV
-285 NWLTRWFM
+285 NRLTRWLM

-299 VAPFYITQCIFQ
+299 VAPFYISQCIFQ
-311 LIDALALSGYGGIN
+311 LIDALALSGCGGIN
-325 LQSQLENIVGM
+325 LESQLGNIIGM

-342 ETVKDSDHHS
+342 ETVEDSNHHS

-357 LALRAFYILTKLY
+357 LALKAFYILTKLY
-370 NDQMISLIRK
+370 NDRVVTLIRE
-380 NMESK
+380 NVESK
-385 DPVRIVSAIQVFTD
+385 DPAKIVSTIQIFTD
-399 VFQEVPQTEQLKNEV
+399 VLQKVPQTEQLKNEV

-422 QEDLKPVR
+422 QEDLKPVQ

-440 GQHDYLALPQG
+440 IQHDYLAPPQG
-451 NIIINYIIKLSESDC
+451 SIIINYVIKLSESDC
-466 SNEEDIQLMCSK
+466 SNEEDIQLTCSK
-478 ILQLVSLPKL
+478 ILQMVTLPKL
-488 ITLVCQPSNTLAFV
+488 ITLVCQPRNTLAFV
-502 SLSKMATKMALR
+502 PLSKMATKMALR

-526 FHLKPTQFISPQ
+526 FHLRPTQFISPQ
-538 KLLTHLLMFSL
+538 KLLTHLVMFSL

-560 SLRLLHALHPITSLH
+560 SLRLLYALHPITSLH

-585 WMKEIPEM
+585 WMTEIPQM
-593 LQILDDH
+593 LQMLDDH

-607 EVWEDRLLQFSS
+607 EEWEGRLLQFSS

-667 NIKMVQMMLSS
+667 NIKMVQMMLSA
-678 ILQTSHKEL
+678 ILQTVHEEL
-687 QDRKGIAVALS
+687 QEREGIAVALS
-698 IVSMKYLK
+698 IVSMKHLK

-713 VYSAILTDKNSSSI
+713 AYSAILTDKNSSSI

-758 GAIFMYLD
+758 GAIFMHLD
-766 DILAMVLQHYRN
+766 DILAIVLQHYRN

-787 KLEYLDALTQLT
+787 KLEYLDALTKLI
-799 NILSSQTVAFQFKF
+799 NILSSQPMAFQFKF
-813 PQKLEIVTFMMELIR
+813 PQKIEIVTFMMELIR

-839 RQTAMNIITNFRKLR
+839 RQRAMNFITNFRKLH
-854 PLIEL
+854 PLTEV

-864 LLGTCC
+864 LLQTCFQ
-870 KSVLCLPPTEVLQK
+870 SVLCLPSTEDLQK
-884 EASSSQEAQAAVDLF
+884 EASSSQEAQATEDLLM
-899 TETLQSLLR
+899 ETLQSLLR

-913 IVEMPSRIQ
+913 IVEMPSQIQ
-922 HYLELLDRWLNS
+922 YCLEHLNIWLNS
-934 QKDNE
+934 QNDNE

-959 FGMEIKF
+959 FGVEIKF
-966 PWLGCLVR
+966 SRLGCLVR

-995 YNLYCILLLQKQMGR
+995 YNLYRILLLQKQMQR
-1010 KKQGLWEEEGKSD
+1010 KKQGLWEEEGKSE

-1028 VFYNNTFEIGK
+1028 VFYNNTFEIAK
-1039 AFAEYFTEVQLTNL
+1039 AFAEYFTEMQLTHL
-1053 VLTTMEGLTDSR
+1053 VLTAMEGLTDSK
-1065 AKVSLAAAQLMSAV
+1065 ATVSLAAAQLMSAV

-1091 EIVEGIVERLNLQ
+1091 EIVEGIVGRLNLQ
-1104 LEPNTKEEAMR
+1104 LEPNTQEETMR
-1115 ALCLLAGNNTHRVV
+1115 AMCLLAGNNTHRVV

-1144 ALWKVFGTR
+1144 ALWKAFGTR

-1170 LHFNEETREMAIQPV
+1170 LHSREESREMAFQPV

-1196 GSLCQEAIQEL
+1196 GSLCQEAVQEL
-1207 YPRLLLAILYH
+1207 YPRLLLAILHH
-1218 LYWVIEQSAPQKMV
+1218 LYWVIEQNVPQKMV
-1232 IYNKEGGPGSK
+1232 VYNREEGPGHK

-1251 CALEVVKLVFVAA
+1251 CALEVVKLVFMAA
-1264 EYEGVVVYANQHHCW
+1264 AYEGVVVYANQHHCW
-1279 DLLTCPKF
+1279 DLLSSPKF
-1287 YYIGVMDLTSGI
+1287 YYIGIMDLTSGI

-1307 LHRILNLIRNILHSS
+1307 LHRILNLIRNILYSS
-1322 NYHWRI
+1322 NYHRRI
-1328 LARTFYAQLLW
+1328 LARTFYAQ
-1339 HRSVAQTVG
+1339 
-1348 QDFLDNLIKWA
+1348 
-1359 KEPSLIMKE
+1359 
-1368 VGLRG
+1368 
-1373 ISNLA
+1373 
-1378 LHPGQSETLKGHV
+1378 
-1391 PFLRDFLKNEARV
+1391 
-1404 TMQAVKSLRNIICH
+1404 
-1418 GKGQNTKVVFCS
+1418 
-1430 ISKQL
+1430 
-1435 RPLIND
+1435 

-1456 MLQRVDKFKPGAITR
+1456 MLHRVHKFKPGAITR

-1477 LVPLLLSIQDNNIE
+1477 LVPLLLSIQDNNTE

-1513 QTFRHTTL
+1513 QTFQHTTL

-1533 YLVGTNKIQLVG
+1533 YLVGTKKIQLVG
-1545 ECLSQSFG
+1545 EFLSQSFD
-1553 FLTSPQSFLRSAAI
+1553 FLTSPQSFLREAAI

-1575 RINMKRIH
+1575 RLTMKRIH

-1596 LRNDPVESIQAL
+1596 LRNDPVESIQSL
-1608 VITTL
+1608 VTTTL
-1613 KKLDEYVYLGSAS
+1613 KNLDEYLNPESISA
-1626 TSRMSQLSNNIFKVT
+1626 TRMSQLSNNIFKVT
-1641 GMKASERK
+1641 GMKTSERK

-1661 DDDNQKNNIWNWL
+1661 DDDNQKKNIWNWL
-1674 RGLLNSLHNR
+1674 RGPLNSLGNWHN
-1684 HSRRVKNIPLIIGNS
+1684 RRVKTTPLIIGNS

>member
-1 MDDSSVGQAESLQAV
+1 MLNGLSHSGTPHNVDFLGFSIYKIMSFVVMVG
-16 SSQPPP
+16 
-22 HWGSSRAS
+22 
-30 RAAERLQA
+30 
-38 RRFPS
+38 
-43 GQAELFIVMGSS
+43 S
-55 SEITERNLDV
+55 SEITDRNLDV
-65 SEKNIEDFMEALQVA
+65 SEKNIKDFMEALQVA

-95 KVKILNNKMATPL
+95 KVKILNNKMATPR
-108 CQKMT
+108 CQKVT

-134 AVLMALGFQSPG
+134 EVLLALGFQSPG

-151 LWDRWHQNNLPP
+151 LWDRWHLNNLPP
-163 NCLLVAV
+163 NGLLVAV
-170 GKLIFCKG
+170 GRLIFCQG
-178 AAPYIGVTWEYILRL
+178 ADPYIGVTWEYILHL
-193 LRMAQKKDVM
+193 LRMAQKEDDM

-209 LKGLVISS
+209 LKGLVISA

-222 LGTENDEL
+222 LGTKNDEM

-248 LFNRWSLKSNSK
+248 LFNRWSLRSNNK
-260 VTEQALVIIG
+260 VTEETLVIIG
-270 HLFFLIPPPK
+270 HLFFLIPPSK
-280 LKNQA
+280 LKNQV
-285 NWLTRWFM
+285 NRLTRWLM

-299 VAPFYITQCIFQ
+299 VAPFYISQCIFQ
-311 LIDALALSGYGGIN
+311 LIDALALSGCGGIN
-325 LQSQLENIVGM
+325 LESQLGNIIGM

-342 ETVKDSDHHS
+342 ETVEDSNHHS

-357 LALRAFYILTKLY
+357 LALKAFYILTKLY
-370 NDQMISLIRK
+370 NDRVVTLIRE
-380 NMESK
+380 NVESK
-385 DPVRIVSAIQVFTD
+385 DPAKIVSTIQIFTD
-399 VFQEVPQTEQLKNEV
+399 VLQKVPQTEQLKNEV

-440 GQHDYLALPQG
+440 IQHDYLALPQG
-451 NIIINYIIKLSESDC
+451 SIIINYVIKLSMSDC
-466 SNEEDIQLMCSK
+466 SNEEDIQLTCSK
-478 ILQLVSLPKL
+478 ILQMVTLPKL

-502 SLSKMATKMALR
+502 PLSKMATKMALR

-526 FHLKPTQFISPQ
+526 FHLRPTQFISPQ
-538 KLLTHLLMFSL
+538 KLLTHL
-549 KPYREGEFGVS
+549 V
-560 SLRLLHALHPITSLH
+560 
-575 PVINS
+575 
-580 NVGQL
+580 
-585 WMKEIPEM
+585 
-593 LQILDDH
+593 
-600 TEKSLNQ
+600 
-607 EVWEDRLLQFSS
+607 
-619 QSLLAID
+619 
-626 DDSWLEQLI
+626 
-635 KVVLERINYF
+635 
-645 SDDDEEKAFLY
+645 AFLY
-656 KFFGFTLRTSR
+656 KFLGFTLRTSR
-667 NIKMVQMMLSS
+667 NIKMVQMMLSA
-678 ILQTSHKEL
+678 ILQTVHEEL
-687 QDRKGIAVALS
+687 HEREGIAVALS
-698 IVSMKYLK
+698 IVSMKHLK

-713 VYSAILTDKNSSSI
+713 AYSAILTEKNSSSI

-758 GAIFMYLD
+758 GAIFMHLD

-787 KLEYLDALTQLT
+787 KLEYLDALTKLI
-799 NILSSQTVAFQFKF
+799 NILSSQPMAFQFKF
-813 PQKLEIVTFMMELIR
+813 PQKIEIVTFMMELIR

-839 RQTAMNIITNFRKLR
+839 RQRAMNFITNFRKLH
-854 PLIEL
+854 PLTEV

-864 LLGTCC
+864 LLQTCFQ
-870 KSVLCLPPTEVLQK
+870 SVLCLPSTEDLQK
-884 EASSSQEAQAAVDLF
+884 EASSSQEAQATEDLLM
-899 TETLQSLLR
+899 ETLQSLLR

-913 IVEMPSRIQ
+913 IVEMPSQIQ
-922 HYLELLDRWLNS
+922 YCLEHLNIWLNS
-934 QKDNE
+934 QNDNE

-959 FGMEIKF
+959 FGVEIKF
-966 PWLGCLVR
+966 SRLGCLVR

-995 YNLYCILLLQKQMGR
+995 YNLYRILLLQKQMQR
-1010 KKQGLWEEEGKSD
+1010 KKQGLWEEEGKSE

-1028 VFYNNTFEIGK
+1028 VFYNNTFEIAK
-1039 AFAEYFTEVQLTNL
+1039 AFAEYFTEMQLTHL
-1053 VLTTMEGLTDSR
+1053 VLTAMEGLTDSK
-1065 AKVSLAAAQLMSAV
+1065 ATVSLAAAQLMSAV

-1091 EIVEGIVERLNLQ
+1091 EIVEGIVGRLNLQ
-1104 LEPNTKEEAMR
+1104 LEPNTKEETMR
-1115 ALCLLAGNNTHRVV
+1115 AMCLLAGNNTHRVV

-1144 ALWKVFGTR
+1144 ALWKAFGTR

-1170 LHFNEETREMAIQPV
+1170 LHSREESREMAFQPV

-1196 GSLCQEAIQEL
+1196 GSLCQEAVQEL
-1207 YPRLLLAILYH
+1207 YPRLLLAILHH
-1218 LYWVIEQSAPQKMV
+1218 LYWVIEQNVPQKMV
-1232 IYNKEGGPGSK
+1232 VYNREEGPGRK

-1264 EYEGVVVYANQHHCW
+1264 AYEGVVVYANQHHCW
-1279 DLLTCPKF
+1279 DLLSSPKC
-1287 YYIGVMDLTSGI
+1287 YYIGIMDLTSGI

-1307 LHRILNLIRNILHSS
+1307 LHRILNLIRNILYSS
-1322 NYHWRI
+1322 NYHRRI

-1348 QDFLDNLIKWA
+1348 QDFLGNLIKWTN
-1359 KEPSLIMKE
+1359 EPNIIMKE

-1378 LHPGQSETLKGHV
+1378 LHPGQ
-1391 PFLRDFLKNEARV
+1391 
-1404 TMQAVKSLRNIICH
+1404 
-1418 GKGQNTKVVFCS
+1418 
-1430 ISKQL
+1430 
-1435 RPLIND
+1435 

-1456 MLQRVDKFKPGAITR
+1456 MLHRVHKFKPGAITR

-1477 LVPLLLSIQDNNIE
+1477 LVPLLLSIQDNNTE

-1513 QTFRHTTL
+1513 QTFQHTTL

-1533 YLVGTNKIQLVG
+1533 YLVGTKKIQLVG
-1545 ECLSQSFG
+1545 EFLSQSFD
-1553 FLTSPQSFLRSAAI
+1553 FLTSPQSFLREAAI

-1575 RINMKRIH
+1575 RLTMKRIH

-1596 LRNDPVESIQAL
+1596 LRNDPVESIQSL
-1608 VITTL
+1608 VTTTL
-1613 KKLDEYVYLGSAS
+1613 KNLDEYLNPESISA
-1626 TSRMSQLSNNIFKVT
+1626 SRMSQLSNNIFKVT
-1641 GMKASERK
+1641 GMKTSERK

-1661 DDDNQKNNIWNWL
+1661 DDDNQKKNIWNWL
-1674 RGLLNSLHNR
+1674 RGPLNSLCNWHN
-1684 HSRRVKNIPLIIGNS
+1684 RRVKTTPLIIGNS

>member
-1 MDDSSVGQAESLQAV
+1 MVG
-16 SSQPPP
+16 
-22 HWGSSRAS
+22 
-30 RAAERLQA
+30 
-38 RRFPS
+38 
-43 GQAELFIVMGSS
+43 S
-55 SEITERNLDV
+55 SEITDRNLDV
-65 SEKNIEDFMEALQVA
+65 SEKNIKDFMEALQVA

-95 KVKILNNKMATPL
+95 KVKILNNKMATPR
-108 CQKMT
+108 CQKVT

-120 KTMKPE
+120 KTMLLPSITGKVSVGWVKPE

-134 AVLMALGFQSPG
+134 EVLLALGFQSPG

-151 LWDRWHQNNLPP
+151 LWDRWHLNNLPP
-163 NCLLVAV
+163 NGLLVAV
-170 GKLIFCKG
+170 GRLIFCQG
-178 AAPYIGVTWEYILRL
+178 ADPYIGVTWEYILHL
-193 LRMAQKKDVM
+193 LRMAQKEDDM

-209 LKGLVISS
+209 LKGLVISA

-222 LGTENDEL
+222 LGTKNDEI

-248 LFNRWSLKSNSK
+248 LFNRWSLRSNNK
-260 VTEQALVIIG
+260 VTEEALVIIG
-270 HLFFLIPPPK
+270 HLFFLIPPSK
-280 LKNQA
+280 LKNQV
-285 NWLTRWFM
+285 NRLTRWLM

-299 VAPFYITQCIFQ
+299 VAPFYISQVIGMGCIFQ
-311 LIDALALSGYGGIN
+311 LIDALALSGCGGIN
-325 LQSQLENIVGM
+325 LESQLGNIIGM
-336 LFKQLS
+336 LFKQVMWDILHELS
-342 ETVKDSDHHS
+342 ETVEDSNHHS

-357 LALRAFYILTKLY
+357 LALKAFYILTKLY
-370 NDQMISLIRK
+370 NDRVVTLIRE
-380 NMESK
+380 NVESK
-385 DPVRIVSAIQVFTD
+385 DPAKIVSTIQIFTD
-399 VFQEVPQTEQLKNEV
+399 VLQKVPQTEQLKNEV

-422 QEDLKPVR
+422 QEDLKPVSRKAKCLGWEGNWFYETSKLYKMETGSFMDEGRGVR

-440 GQHDYLALPQG
+440 IQHDYLALPQG
-451 NIIINYIIKLSESDC
+451 SIIINYVIKLSESDC
-466 SNEEDIQLMCSK
+466 SNEEDIQLTCSK
-478 ILQLVSLPKL
+478 ILQMVTLPKL

-502 SLSKMATKMALR
+502 PLSKMATKMALR

-526 FHLKPTQFISPQ
+526 FHLRPTQFISPQ
-538 KLLTHLLMFSL
+538 KLLTHLVMFSL

-560 SLRLLHALHPITSLH
+560 SLRLLYALHPITSLH

-585 WMKEIPEM
+585 WMTEIPQM
-593 LQILDDH
+593 LQMLDDPDH

-607 EVWEDRLLQFSS
+607 EEWEGRLLQFSS

-667 NIKMVQMMLSS
+667 NIKMVQMMLSA
-678 ILQTSHKEL
+678 ILQTVHEEL
-687 QDRKGIAVALS
+687 QEREFWENIKFWLTLSCGMRLRLFLLQGIAVALS
-698 IVSMKYLK
+698 IVSMKHLK

-713 VYSAILTDKNSSSI
+713 AYSAILTDKNSSSI

-747 LSYSKIISESK
+747 LSYSKIISDSK
-758 GAIFMYLD
+758 GAIFMHLD
-766 DILAMVLQHYRN
+766 DILAIVLQHYRN
-778 CIVEKDKNL
+778 CIVEKVYWLVQDKNL
-787 KLEYLDALTQLT
+787 KLEYLDALTKLI
-799 NILSSQTVAFQFKF
+799 NILSSQPMAFQFKF
-813 PQKLEIVTFMMELIR
+813 PQKIEIVTFMM
-828 EEPLNSISSSI
+828 
-839 RQTAMNIITNFRKLR
+839 A
-854 PLIEL
+854 
-859 EERTE
+859 TE
-864 LLGTCC
+864 DLLM
-870 KSVLCLPPTEVLQK
+870 
-884 EASSSQEAQAAVDLF
+884 
-899 TETLQSLLR
+899 ETLQSLLR

-913 IVEMPSRIQ
+913 IVEMPSQIQ
-922 HYLELLDRWLNS
+922 YCLEHLNIWLNS
-934 QKDNE
+934 QNDNE

-959 FGMEIKF
+959 FGVSRSLPWSVEIKF
-966 PWLGCLVR
+966 SRLGCLVR

-995 YNLYCILLLQKQMGR
+995 YNLYQMQR
-1010 KKQGLWEEEGKSD
+1010 KKQGLWEEEGKSE

-1028 VFYNNTFEIGK
+1028 VFYNNTFEIAK
-1039 AFAEYFTEVQLTNL
+1039 AFAEYFTEMQLTHL
-1053 VLTTMEGLTDSR
+1053 VLTAMEGLTDSK
-1065 AKVSLAAAQLMSAV
+1065 ATVSLAAAQLMSAV

-1091 EIVEGIVERLNLQ
+1091 EIVEGIVGRLNLQ
-1104 LEPNTKEEAMR
+1104 LEPNTKEETMR
-1115 ALCLLAGNNTHRVV
+1115 AMCLLAGNNTHRVV
-1129 PMLLNKTLPWDRTNL
+1129 PMLLNKTLPWDR
-1144 ALWKVFGTR
+1144 AFGTR

-1170 LHFNEETREMAIQPV
+1170 LHSREESREMAFQPV

-1196 GSLCQEAIQEL
+1196 GSLCQEAVQEL
-1207 YPRLLLAILYH
+1207 YPRLLLAILHH
-1218 LYWVIEQSAPQKMV
+1218 LYWVIEQNVPQKMV
-1232 IYNKEGGPGSK
+1232 VYNREEGPGRK

-1264 EYEGVVVYANQHHCW
+1264 AYEGVVVYANQHHCW
-1279 DLLTCPKF
+1279 DLLSSPKF
-1287 YYIGVMDLTSGI
+1287 YYIGIMDLTSGI

-1307 LHRILNLIRNILHSS
+1307 LHRILNLIRNILYSS
-1322 NYHWRI
+1322 NYHRRI

-1348 QDFLDNLIKWA
+1348 QDFLGNLIKWTN
-1359 KEPSLIMKE
+1359 EPNIIMKE

-1378 LHPGQSETLKGHV
+1378 LHPGQSESLKSQV

-1404 TMQAVKSLRNIICH
+1404 TMQAVKSLRNIICF
-1418 GKGQNTKVVFCS
+1418 GKQQNTKV
-1430 ISKQL
+1430 
-1435 RPLIND
+1435 

-1456 MLQRVDKFKPGAITR
+1456 MLHRVHKFKPGAITR

-1477 LVPLLLSIQDNNIE
+1477 LVPLLLSIQDNNTE

-1513 QTFRHTTL
+1513 QTFQHTTL

-1533 YLVGTNKIQLVG
+1533 YLVGTKKIQLVG
-1545 ECLSQSFG
+1545 EFLSQSFD
-1553 FLTSPQSFLRSAAI
+1553 FLTSPQSFLREAAI

-1575 RINMKRIH
+1575 RLTMKRIH

-1596 LRNDPVESIQAL
+1596 LRNDPVESIQSL
-1608 VITTL
+1608 VTTTL
-1613 KKLDEYVYLGSAS
+1613 KNLDEYLNPESISA
-1626 TSRMSQLSNNIFKVT
+1626 SRMSQLSNNIFKVT
-1641 GMKASERK
+1641 GMKTSERK

-1661 DDDNQKNNIWNWL
+1661 DDDNQKKNIWNWL
-1674 RGLLNSLHNR
+1674 RGPLNSLCNWHN
-1684 HSRRVKNIPLIIGNS
+1684 RRVKTTPLIIGNS

>member
-1 MDDSSVGQAESLQAV
+1 MSFVVMVG
-16 SSQPPP
+16 
-22 HWGSSRAS
+22 
-30 RAAERLQA
+30 
-38 RRFPS
+38 
-43 GQAELFIVMGSS
+43 S
-55 SEITERNLDV
+55 SEITDRNLDV
-65 SEKNIEDFMEALQVA
+65 SEKNIKDFMEALQVA

-95 KVKILNNKMATPL
+95 KVKILNNKMATPR
-108 CQKMT
+108 CQKVT

-134 AVLMALGFQSPG
+134 EVLLALGFQSPG

-151 LWDRWHQNNLPP
+151 LWDRWHLNNLPP
-163 NCLLVAV
+163 NGLLVAV
-170 GKLIFCKG
+170 GRLIFCQG
-178 AAPYIGVTWEYILRL
+178 ADPYIGVTWEYILHL
-193 LRMAQKKDVM
+193 LRMAQKEDDM

-209 LKGLVISS
+209 LKGLVISA

-222 LGTENDEL
+222 LGTKNDEI

-248 LFNRWSLKSNSK
+248 LFNRWSLRSNNK
-260 VTEQALVIIG
+260 VTEEALVIIG
-270 HLFFLIPPPK
+270 HLFFLIPPSK
-280 LKNQA
+280 LKNQV
-285 NWLTRWFM
+285 NRLTRWLM

-299 VAPFYITQCIFQ
+299 VAPFYISQCIFQ
-311 LIDALALSGYGGIN
+311 LIDALALSGCGGIN
-325 LQSQLENIVGM
+325 LESQLGNIIGM

-342 ETVKDSDHHS
+342 ETVEDSNHHS

-357 LALRAFYILTKLY
+357 LALKAFYILTKLY
-370 NDQMISLIRK
+370 NDRVVTLIRE
-380 NMESK
+380 NVESK
-385 DPVRIVSAIQVFTD
+385 DPAKIVSTIQIFTD
-399 VFQEVPQTEQLKNEV
+399 VLQKVPQTEQLKNEV

-422 QEDLKPVR
+422 QEDLKPVQ

-440 GQHDYLALPQG
+440 IQHDYLAPPQG
-451 NIIINYIIKLSESDC
+451 SIIINYVIKLSESDC
-466 SNEEDIQLMCSK
+466 SNEEDIQLTCSK
-478 ILQLVSLPKL
+478 ILQMVTLPKL
-488 ITLVCQPSNTLAFV
+488 ITLVCQPRNTLAFV
-502 SLSKMATKMALR
+502 PLSKMATKMALR

-526 FHLKPTQFISPQ
+526 FHLRPTQFISPQ
-538 KLLTHLLMFSL
+538 KLLTHLVMFSL

-560 SLRLLHALHPITSLH
+560 SLRLLYALHPITSLH

-585 WMKEIPEM
+585 WMTEIPQM
-593 LQILDDH
+593 LQMLDDH

-607 EVWEDRLLQFSS
+607 EEWEGRLLQFSS

-667 NIKMVQMMLSS
+667 NIKMVQMMLSA
-678 ILQTSHKEL
+678 ILQTVHEEL
-687 QDRKGIAVALS
+687 QER
-698 IVSMKYLK
+698 
-706 VTLDQLQ
+706 
-713 VYSAILTDKNSSSI
+713 
-727 LKLMKEHQQ
+727 EH
-736 REWGLV
+736 L
-742 CNIIY
+742 NI
-747 LSYSKIISESK
+747 
-758 GAIFMYLD
+758 
-766 DILAMVLQHYRN
+766 
-778 CIVEKDKNL
+778 
-787 KLEYLDALTQLT
+787 
-799 NILSSQTVAFQFKF
+799 
-813 PQKLEIVTFMMELIR
+813 
-828 EEPLNSISSSI
+828 
-839 RQTAMNIITNFRKLR
+839 
-854 PLIEL
+854 
-859 EERTE
+859 
-864 LLGTCC
+864 
-870 KSVLCLPPTEVLQK
+870 
-884 EASSSQEAQAAVDLF
+884 
-899 TETLQSLLR
+899 
-908 LMETL
+908 
-913 IVEMPSRIQ
+913 
-922 HYLELLDRWLNS
+922 WLNS
-934 QKDNE
+934 QNDNE

-959 FGMEIKF
+959 FGVEIKF
-966 PWLGCLVR
+966 SRLGCLVR

-995 YNLYCILLLQKQMGR
+995 YNLYRILLLQKQMQR
-1010 KKQGLWEEEGKSD
+1010 KKQGLWEEEGKSE

-1028 VFYNNTFEIGK
+1028 VFYNNTFEIAK
-1039 AFAEYFTEVQLTNL
+1039 AFAEYFTEMQLTHL
-1053 VLTTMEGLTDSR
+1053 VLTAMEGLTDSK
-1065 AKVSLAAAQLMSAV
+1065 ATVSLAAAQLMSAV

-1091 EIVEGIVERLNLQ
+1091 EIVEGIVGRLNLQ
-1104 LEPNTKEEAMR
+1104 LEPNTQEETMR
-1115 ALCLLAGNNTHRVV
+1115 AMCLLAGNNTHRVV

-1144 ALWKVFGTR
+1144 ALWKAFGTR

-1170 LHFNEETREMAIQPV
+1170 LHSREESREMAFQPV

-1196 GSLCQEAIQEL
+1196 GSLCQEAVQEL
-1207 YPRLLLAILYH
+1207 YPRLLLAILHH
-1218 LYWVIEQSAPQKMV
+1218 LYWVIEQNVPQKMV
-1232 IYNKEGGPGSK
+1232 VYNREEGPGHK

-1251 CALEVVKLVFVAA
+1251 CALEVVKLVFMAA
-1264 EYEGVVVYANQHHCW
+1264 AYEGVVVYANQHHCW
-1279 DLLTCPKF
+1279 DLLSSPKF
-1287 YYIGVMDLTSGI
+1287 YYIGIMDLTSGI

-1307 LHRILNLIRNILHSS
+1307 LHRILNLIRNILYSS
-1322 NYHWRI
+1322 NYHRRI

-1348 QDFLDNLIKWA
+1348 QDFLGNLIKWTN
-1359 KEPSLIMKE
+1359 EPNIIMKE

-1378 LHPGQSETLKGHV
+1378 LHPGQSESLKSQV

-1404 TMQAVKSLRNIICH
+1404 TMQAVKSLRNIICF
-1418 GKGQNTKVVFCS
+1418 GKQQNTKVVFCS

-1456 MLQRVDKFKPGAITR
+1456 MLHRVHKFKPGAITR

-1477 LVPLLLSIQDNNIE
+1477 LVPLLLSIQDNNTE

-1513 QTFRHTTL
+1513 QTFQHTTL

-1533 YLVGTNKIQLVG
+1533 YLVGTKKIQLVG
-1545 ECLSQSFG
+1545 EFLSQSFD
-1553 FLTSPQSFLRSAAI
+1553 FLTSPQSFLREAAI

-1575 RINMKRIH
+1575 RLTMKRIH

-1596 LRNDPVESIQAL
+1596 LRNDPVESIQSL
-1608 VITTL
+1608 VTTTL
-1613 KKLDEYVYLGSAS
+1613 KNLDEYLNPESISA
-1626 TSRMSQLSNNIFKVT
+1626 TRMSQLSNNIFKVT
-1641 GMKASERK
+1641 GMKTSERK

-1661 DDDNQKNNIWNWL
+1661 DDDNQKKNIWNWL
-1674 RGLLNSLHNR
+1674 RGPLNSLGNWHN
-1684 HSRRVKNIPLIIGNS
+1684 RRVKTTPLIIGNS

>member
-1 MDDSSVGQAESLQAV
+1 MSFVVMVG
-16 SSQPPP
+16 
-22 HWGSSRAS
+22 
-30 RAAERLQA
+30 
-38 RRFPS
+38 
-43 GQAELFIVMGSS
+43 S
-55 SEITERNLDV
+55 SEITDRNLDV
-65 SEKNIEDFMEALQVA
+65 SEKNIKDFMEALQVA

-95 KVKILNNKMATPL
+95 KVKILNNKMATPR
-108 CQKMT
+108 CQKVT

-134 AVLMALGFQSPG
+134 EVLLALGFQSPG

-151 LWDRWHQNNLPP
+151 LWDRWHLNNLPP
-163 NCLLVAV
+163 NGLLVAV
-170 GKLIFCKG
+170 GRLIFCQG
-178 AAPYIGVTWEYILRL
+178 ADPYIGVTWEYILHL
-193 LRMAQKKDVM
+193 LRMAQKEDDM

-209 LKGLVISS
+209 LKGLVISA

-222 LGTENDEL
+222 LGTKNDEI

-248 LFNRWSLKSNSK
+248 LFNRWSLRSNNK
-260 VTEQALVIIG
+260 VTEEALVIIG
-270 HLFFLIPPPK
+270 HLFFLIPPSK
-280 LKNQA
+280 LKNQV
-285 NWLTRWFM
+285 NRLTRWLM

-299 VAPFYITQCIFQ
+299 VAPFYISQCIFQ
-311 LIDALALSGYGGIN
+311 LIDALALSGCGGIN
-325 LQSQLENIVGM
+325 LESQLGNIIGM

-342 ETVKDSDHHS
+342 ETVEDSNHHS

-357 LALRAFYILTKLY
+357 LALKAFYILTKLY
-370 NDQMISLIRK
+370 NDRVVTLIRE
-380 NMESK
+380 NVESK
-385 DPVRIVSAIQVFTD
+385 DPAKIVSTIQIFTD
-399 VFQEVPQTEQLKNEV
+399 VLQKVPQTEQLKNEV

-422 QEDLKPVR
+422 QEDLKPVQ

-440 GQHDYLALPQG
+440 IQHDYLAPPQG
-451 NIIINYIIKLSESDC
+451 SIIINYVIKLSESDC
-466 SNEEDIQLMCSK
+466 SNEEDIQLTCSK
-478 ILQLVSLPKL
+478 ILQMVTLPKL
-488 ITLVCQPSNTLAFV
+488 ITLVCQPRNTLAFV
-502 SLSKMATKMALR
+502 PLSKMATKMALR

-526 FHLKPTQFISPQ
+526 FHLRPTQFISPQ
-538 KLLTHLLMFSL
+538 KLLTHLVMFSL

-560 SLRLLHALHPITSLH
+560 SLRLLYALHPITSLH

-585 WMKEIPEM
+585 WMTEIPQM
-593 LQILDDH
+593 LQMLDDH

-607 EVWEDRLLQFSS
+607 EEWEGRLLQFSS

-667 NIKMVQMMLSS
+667 NIKMVQMMLSA
-678 ILQTSHKEL
+678 ILQTVHEEL
-687 QDRKGIAVALS
+687 Q
-698 IVSMKYLK
+698 
-706 VTLDQLQ
+706 
-713 VYSAILTDKNSSSI
+713 
-727 LKLMKEHQQ
+727 E
-736 REWGLV
+736 RE
-742 CNIIY
+742 
-747 LSYSKIISESK
+747 
-758 GAIFMYLD
+758 
-766 DILAMVLQHYRN
+766 
-778 CIVEKDKNL
+778 
-787 KLEYLDALTQLT
+787 
-799 NILSSQTVAFQFKF
+799 
-813 PQKLEIVTFMMELIR
+813 ELIR

-839 RQTAMNIITNFRKLR
+839 RQRAMNFITNFRKLH
-854 PLIEL
+854 PLTEV

-864 LLGTCC
+864 LLQTCFQ
-870 KSVLCLPPTEVLQK
+870 SVLCLPSTEDLQK
-884 EASSSQEAQAAVDLF
+884 EASSSQEAQATEDLLM
-899 TETLQSLLR
+899 ETLQSLLR

-913 IVEMPSRIQ
+913 IVEMPSQIQ
-922 HYLELLDRWLNS
+922 YCLEHLNIWLNS
-934 QKDNE
+934 QNDNE

-959 FGMEIKF
+959 FGVEIKF
-966 PWLGCLVR
+966 SRLGCLVR

-995 YNLYCILLLQKQMGR
+995 YNLYRILLLQKQMQR
-1010 KKQGLWEEEGKSD
+1010 KKQGLWEEEGKSE

-1028 VFYNNTFEIGK
+1028 VFYNNTFEIAK
-1039 AFAEYFTEVQLTNL
+1039 AFAEYFTEMQLTHL
-1053 VLTTMEGLTDSR
+1053 VLTAMEGLTDSK
-1065 AKVSLAAAQLMSAV
+1065 ATVSLAAAQLMSAV

-1091 EIVEGIVERLNLQ
+1091 EIVEGIVGRLNLQ
-1104 LEPNTKEEAMR
+1104 LEPNTQEETMR
-1115 ALCLLAGNNTHRVV
+1115 AMCLLAGNNTHRVV

-1144 ALWKVFGTR
+1144 ALWKAFGTR

-1170 LHFNEETREMAIQPV
+1170 LHSREESREMAFQPV

-1196 GSLCQEAIQEL
+1196 GSLCQEAVQEL
-1207 YPRLLLAILYH
+1207 YPRLLLAILHH
-1218 LYWVIEQSAPQKMV
+1218 LYWVIEQNVPQKMV
-1232 IYNKEGGPGSK
+1232 VYNREEGPGHK

-1251 CALEVVKLVFVAA
+1251 CALEVVKLVFMAA
-1264 EYEGVVVYANQHHCW
+1264 AYEGVVVYANQHHCW
-1279 DLLTCPKF
+1279 DLLSSPKF
-1287 YYIGVMDLTSGI
+1287 YYIGIMDLTSGI

-1307 LHRILNLIRNILHSS
+1307 LHRILNLIRNILYSS
-1322 NYHWRI
+1322 NYHRRI

-1348 QDFLDNLIKWA
+1348 QDFLGNLIKWTN
-1359 KEPSLIMKE
+1359 EPNIIMKE

-1378 LHPGQSETLKGHV
+1378 LHPGQSESLKSQV

-1404 TMQAVKSLRNIICH
+1404 TMQAVKSLRNIICF
-1418 GKGQNTKVVFCS
+1418 GKQQNTKVVFCS

-1456 MLQRVDKFKPGAITR
+1456 MLHRVHKFKPGAITR

-1477 LVPLLLSIQDNNIE
+1477 LVPLLLSIQDNNTE

-1513 QTFRHTTL
+1513 QTFQHTTL

-1533 YLVGTNKIQLVG
+1533 YLVGTKKIQLVG
-1545 ECLSQSFG
+1545 EFLSQSFD
-1553 FLTSPQSFLRSAAI
+1553 FLTSPQSFLREAAI

-1575 RINMKRIH
+1575 RLTMKRIH

-1596 LRNDPVESIQAL
+1596 LRNDPVESIQSL
-1608 VITTL
+1608 VTTTL
-1613 KKLDEYVYLGSAS
+1613 KNLDEYLNPESISA
-1626 TSRMSQLSNNIFKVT
+1626 TRMSQLSNNIFKVT
-1641 GMKASERK
+1641 GMKTSERK

-1661 DDDNQKNNIWNWL
+1661 DDDNQKKNIWNWL
-1674 RGLLNSLHNR
+1674 RGPLNSLGNWHN
-1684 HSRRVKNIPLIIGNS
+1684 RRVKTTPLIIGNS

>member
-1 MDDSSVGQAESLQAV
+1 MLNGLSHSGTPHNVDFLGFSIYKIMSFVVMVG
-16 SSQPPP
+16 
-22 HWGSSRAS
+22 
-30 RAAERLQA
+30 
-38 RRFPS
+38 
-43 GQAELFIVMGSS
+43 S
-55 SEITERNLDV
+55 SEITDRNLDV
-65 SEKNIEDFMEALQVA
+65 SEKNIKDFMEALQVA

-95 KVKILNNKMATPL
+95 KVKILNNKMATPR
-108 CQKMT
+108 CQKVT

-134 AVLMALGFQSPG
+134 EVLLALGFQSPG

-151 LWDRWHQNNLPP
+151 LWDRWHLNNLPP
-163 NCLLVAV
+163 NGLLVAV
-170 GKLIFCKG
+170 GRLIFCQG
-178 AAPYIGVTWEYILRL
+178 ADPYIGVTWEYILHL
-193 LRMAQKKDVM
+193 LRMAQKEDDM

-209 LKGLVISS
+209 LKGLVISA

-222 LGTENDEL
+222 LGTKNDEM

-248 LFNRWSLKSNSK
+248 LFNRWSLRSNNK
-260 VTEQALVIIG
+260 VTEETLVIIG
-270 HLFFLIPPPK
+270 HLFFLIPPSK
-280 LKNQA
+280 LKNQV
-285 NWLTRWFM
+285 NRLTRWLM

-299 VAPFYITQCIFQ
+299 VAPFYISQCIFQ
-311 LIDALALSGYGGIN
+311 LIDALALSGCGGIN
-325 LQSQLENIVGM
+325 LESQLGNIIGM

-342 ETVKDSDHHS
+342 ETVEDSNHHS

-357 LALRAFYILTKLY
+357 LALKAFYILTKLY
-370 NDQMISLIRK
+370 NDRVVTLIRE
-380 NMESK
+380 NVESK
-385 DPVRIVSAIQVFTD
+385 DPAKIVSTIQIFTD
-399 VFQEVPQTEQLKNEV
+399 VLQKVPQTEQLKNEV

-422 QEDLKPVR
+422 QEDLKPVT
-430 RALLNFIEML
+430 
-440 GQHDYLALPQG
+440 
-451 NIIINYIIKLSESDC
+451 
-466 SNEEDIQLMCSK
+466 
-478 ILQLVSLPKL
+478 LPKL

-502 SLSKMATKMALR
+502 PLSKMATKMALR

-526 FHLKPTQFISPQ
+526 FHLRPTQFISPQ
-538 KLLTHLLMFSL
+538 KLLTHL
-549 KPYREGEFGVS
+549 V
-560 SLRLLHALHPITSLH
+560 
-575 PVINS
+575 
-580 NVGQL
+580 
-585 WMKEIPEM
+585 
-593 LQILDDH
+593 
-600 TEKSLNQ
+600 
-607 EVWEDRLLQFSS
+607 
-619 QSLLAID
+619 
-626 DDSWLEQLI
+626 
-635 KVVLERINYF
+635 
-645 SDDDEEKAFLY
+645 AFLY
-656 KFFGFTLRTSR
+656 KFLGFTLRTSR
-667 NIKMVQMMLSS
+667 NIKMVQMMLSA
-678 ILQTSHKEL
+678 ILQTVHEEL
-687 QDRKGIAVALS
+687 HEREGIAVALS
-698 IVSMKYLK
+698 IVSMKHLK

-713 VYSAILTDKNSSSI
+713 AYSAILTEKNSSSI

-758 GAIFMYLD
+758 GAIFMHLD

-787 KLEYLDALTQLT
+787 KLEYLDALTKLI
-799 NILSSQTVAFQFKF
+799 NILSSQPMAFQFKF
-813 PQKLEIVTFMMELIR
+813 PQKIEIVTFMMELIR

-839 RQTAMNIITNFRKLR
+839 RQRAMNFITNFRKLH
-854 PLIEL
+854 PLTEV

-864 LLGTCC
+864 LLQTCFQ
-870 KSVLCLPPTEVLQK
+870 SVLCLPSTEDLQK
-884 EASSSQEAQAAVDLF
+884 EASSSQEAQATEDLLM
-899 TETLQSLLR
+899 ETLQSLLR

-913 IVEMPSRIQ
+913 IVEMPSQIQ
-922 HYLELLDRWLNS
+922 YCLEHLNIWLNS
-934 QKDNE
+934 QNDNE

-959 FGMEIKF
+959 FGVEIKF
-966 PWLGCLVR
+966 SRLGCLVR

-995 YNLYCILLLQKQMGR
+995 YNLYRILLLQKQMQR
-1010 KKQGLWEEEGKSD
+1010 KKQGLWEEEGKSE

-1028 VFYNNTFEIGK
+1028 VFYNNTFEIAK
-1039 AFAEYFTEVQLTNL
+1039 AFAEYFTEMQLTHL
-1053 VLTTMEGLTDSR
+1053 VLTAMEGLTDSK
-1065 AKVSLAAAQLMSAV
+1065 ATVSLAAAQLMSAV

-1091 EIVEGIVERLNLQ
+1091 EIVEGIVGRLNLQ
-1104 LEPNTKEEAMR
+1104 LEPNTKEETMR
-1115 ALCLLAGNNTHRVV
+1115 AMCLLAGNNTHRVV

-1144 ALWKVFGTR
+1144 ALWKAFGTR

-1170 LHFNEETREMAIQPV
+1170 LHSREESREMAFQPV

-1196 GSLCQEAIQEL
+1196 GSLCQEAVQEL
-1207 YPRLLLAILYH
+1207 YPRLLLAILHH
-1218 LYWVIEQSAPQKMV
+1218 LYWVIEQNVPQKMV
-1232 IYNKEGGPGSK
+1232 VYNREEGPGRK

-1264 EYEGVVVYANQHHCW
+1264 AYEGVVVYANQHHCW
-1279 DLLTCPKF
+1279 DLLSSPKC
-1287 YYIGVMDLTSGI
+1287 YYIGIMDLTSGI

-1307 LHRILNLIRNILHSS
+1307 LHRILNLIRNILYSS
-1322 NYHWRI
+1322 NYHRRI

-1348 QDFLDNLIKWA
+1348 QDFLGNLIKWTN
-1359 KEPSLIMKE
+1359 EPNIIMKE

-1378 LHPGQSETLKGHV
+1378 LHPGQSESLKSQV

-1404 TMQAVKSLRNIICH
+1404 TMQAVKSLRNIICF
-1418 GKGQNTKVVFCS
+1418 GKQQNTKVVFCS

-1456 MLQRVDKFKPGAITR
+1456 MLHRVHKFKPGAITR

-1477 LVPLLLSIQDNNIE
+1477 LVPLLLSIQDNNTE

-1513 QTFRHTTL
+1513 QTFQHTTL

-1533 YLVGTNKIQLVG
+1533 YLVGTKKIQLVG
-1545 ECLSQSFG
+1545 EFLSQSFD
-1553 FLTSPQSFLRSAAI
+1553 FLTSPQSFLREAAI

-1575 RINMKRIH
+1575 RLTMKRIH

-1596 LRNDPVESIQAL
+1596 LRNDPVESIQSL
-1608 VITTL
+1608 VTTTL
-1613 KKLDEYVYLGSAS
+1613 KNLDEYLNPESISA
-1626 TSRMSQLSNNIFKVT
+1626 SRMSQLSNNIFKVT
-1641 GMKASERK
+1641 GMKTSERK

-1661 DDDNQKNNIWNWL
+1661 DDDNQKKNIWNWL
-1674 RGLLNSLHNR
+1674 RGPLNSLCNWHN
-1684 HSRRVKNIPLIIGNS
+1684 RRVKTTPLIIGNS

>member
-1 MDDSSVGQAESLQAV
+1 
-16 SSQPPP
+16 
-22 HWGSSRAS
+22 
-30 RAAERLQA
+30 
-38 RRFPS
+38 
-43 GQAELFIVMGSS
+43 
-55 SEITERNLDV
+55 
-65 SEKNIEDFMEALQVA
+65 
-80 GQLSADNV
+80 
-88 LQTLKLL
+88 
-95 KVKILNNKMATPL
+95 MATPR
-108 CQKMT
+108 CQKVT

-134 AVLMALGFQSPG
+134 EVLLALGFQSPG

-151 LWDRWHQNNLPP
+151 LWDRWHLNNLPP
-163 NCLLVAV
+163 NGLLVAV
-170 GKLIFCKG
+170 GRLIFCQG
-178 AAPYIGVTWEYILRL
+178 ADPYIGVTWEYILHL
-193 LRMAQKKDVM
+193 LRMAQKEDDM

-209 LKGLVISS
+209 LKGLVISA

-222 LGTENDEL
+222 LGTKNDEI

-248 LFNRWSLKSNSK
+248 LFNRWSLRSNNK
-260 VTEQALVIIG
+260 VTEEALVIIG
-270 HLFFLIPPPK
+270 HLFFLIPPSK
-280 LKNQA
+280 LKNQV
-285 NWLTRWFM
+285 NRLTRWLM

-299 VAPFYITQCIFQ
+299 VAPFYISQCIFQ
-311 LIDALALSGYGGIN
+311 LIDALALSGCGGIN
-325 LQSQLENIVGM
+325 LESQLGNIIGM

-342 ETVKDSDHHS
+342 ETVEDSNHHS

-357 LALRAFYILTKLY
+357 LALKAFYILTKLY
-370 NDQMISLIRK
+370 NDRVVTLIRE
-380 NMESK
+380 NVESK
-385 DPVRIVSAIQVFTD
+385 DPAKIVSTIQIFTD
-399 VFQEVPQTEQLKNEV
+399 VLQKVPQTEQLKNEV

-440 GQHDYLALPQG
+440 IQHDYLALPQG
-451 NIIINYIIKLSESDC
+451 SIIINYVIKLSESDC
-466 SNEEDIQLMCSK
+466 SNEEDIQLTCSK
-478 ILQLVSLPKL
+478 ILQMVTLPKL

-502 SLSKMATKMALR
+502 PLSKMATKMALR

-526 FHLKPTQFISPQ
+526 FHLRPTQFISPQ
-538 KLLTHLLMFSL
+538 KLLTHL
-549 KPYREGEFGVS
+549 V
-560 SLRLLHALHPITSLH
+560 
-575 PVINS
+575 
-580 NVGQL
+580 
-585 WMKEIPEM
+585 
-593 LQILDDH
+593 
-600 TEKSLNQ
+600 
-607 EVWEDRLLQFSS
+607 
-619 QSLLAID
+619 
-626 DDSWLEQLI
+626 
-635 KVVLERINYF
+635 
-645 SDDDEEKAFLY
+645 AFLY

-667 NIKMVQMMLSS
+667 NIKMVQMMLSA
-678 ILQTSHKEL
+678 ILQTVHEEL
-687 QDRKGIAVALS
+687 QEREGIAVALS
-698 IVSMKYLK
+698 IVSMKHLK

-713 VYSAILTDKNSSSI
+713 AYSAILTDKNSSSI

-758 GAIFMYLD
+758 GAIFMHLD
-766 DILAMVLQHYRN
+766 DILAIVLQHYRN

-787 KLEYLDALTQLT
+787 KLEYLDALTKLI
-799 NILSSQTVAFQFKF
+799 NILSSQPMAFQFKF
-813 PQKLEIVTFMMELIR
+813 PQKIEIVTFMMELIR

-839 RQTAMNIITNFRKLR
+839 RQRAMNFITNFRKLH
-854 PLIEL
+854 PLTEV

-864 LLGTCC
+864 LLQTCFQ
-870 KSVLCLPPTEVLQK
+870 SVLCLPSTEDLQK
-884 EASSSQEAQAAVDLF
+884 EASSSQEAQATEDLLM
-899 TETLQSLLR
+899 ETLQSLLR

-913 IVEMPSRIQ
+913 IVEMPSQIQ
-922 HYLELLDRWLNS
+922 YCLEHLNIWLNS
-934 QKDNE
+934 QNDNE

-959 FGMEIKF
+959 FGVEIKF
-966 PWLGCLVR
+966 SRLGCLVR

-995 YNLYCILLLQKQMGR
+995 YNLYRILLLQKQMQR
-1010 KKQGLWEEEGKSD
+1010 KKQGLWEEEGKSE

-1028 VFYNNTFEIGK
+1028 VFYNNTFEIAK
-1039 AFAEYFTEVQLTNL
+1039 AFAEYFTEMQLTHL
-1053 VLTTMEGLTDSR
+1053 VLTAMEGLTDSK
-1065 AKVSLAAAQLMSAV
+1065 ATVSLAAAQLMSAV

-1091 EIVEGIVERLNLQ
+1091 EIVEGIVGRLNLQ
-1104 LEPNTKEEAMR
+1104 LEPNTKEETMR
-1115 ALCLLAGNNTHRVV
+1115 AMCLLAGNNTHRVV

-1144 ALWKVFGTR
+1144 ALWKAFGTR

-1170 LHFNEETREMAIQPV
+1170 LHSREESREMAFQPV

-1196 GSLCQEAIQEL
+1196 GSLCQEAVQEL
-1207 YPRLLLAILYH
+1207 YPRLLLAILHH
-1218 LYWVIEQSAPQKMV
+1218 LYWVIEQNVPQKMV
-1232 IYNKEGGPGSK
+1232 VYNREEGPGRK

-1264 EYEGVVVYANQHHCW
+1264 AYEGVVVYANQHHCW
-1279 DLLTCPKF
+1279 DLLSSPKF
-1287 YYIGVMDLTSGI
+1287 YYIGIMDLTSGI

-1307 LHRILNLIRNILHSS
+1307 LHRILNLIRNILYSS
-1322 NYHWRI
+1322 NYHRRI

-1348 QDFLDNLIKWA
+1348 QDFLGNLIKWTN
-1359 KEPSLIMKE
+1359 EPNIIMKE

-1378 LHPGQSETLKGHV
+1378 LHPGQSESLKSQV

-1404 TMQAVKSLRNIICH
+1404 TMQAVKSLRNIICF
-1418 GKGQNTKVVFCS
+1418 GKQQNTKVVFCS

-1456 MLQRVDKFKPGAITR
+1456 MLHRVHKFKPGAITR

-1477 LVPLLLSIQDNNIE
+1477 LVPLLLSIQDNNTE

-1513 QTFRHTTL
+1513 QTFQHTTL

-1533 YLVGTNKIQLVG
+1533 YLVGTKKIQLVG
-1545 ECLSQSFG
+1545 EFLSQSFD
-1553 FLTSPQSFLRSAAI
+1553 FLTSPQSFLREAAI

-1575 RINMKRIH
+1575 RLTMKRIH

-1596 LRNDPVESIQAL
+1596 LRNDPVESIQSL
-1608 VITTL
+1608 VTTTL
-1613 KKLDEYVYLGSAS
+1613 KNLDEYLNPESISA
-1626 TSRMSQLSNNIFKVT
+1626 SRMSQLSNNIFKVT
-1641 GMKASERK
+1641 GMKTSERK

-1661 DDDNQKNNIWNWL
+1661 DDDNQKKNIWNWL
-1674 RGLLNSLHNR
+1674 RGPLNSLCNWHN
-1684 HSRRVKNIPLIIGNS
+1684 RRVKTTPLIIGNS

>member
-1 MDDSSVGQAESLQAV
+1 MSFVVMVG
-16 SSQPPP
+16 
-22 HWGSSRAS
+22 
-30 RAAERLQA
+30 
-38 RRFPS
+38 
-43 GQAELFIVMGSS
+43 S
-55 SEITERNLDV
+55 SEITDRNLDV
-65 SEKNIEDFMEALQVA
+65 SEKNIKDFMEALQVA

-95 KVKILNNKMATPL
+95 KVKILNNKMATPR
-108 CQKMT
+108 CQKVT

-134 AVLMALGFQSPG
+134 EVLLALGFQSPG

-151 LWDRWHQNNLPP
+151 LWDRWHLNNLPP
-163 NCLLVAV
+163 NGLLVAV
-170 GKLIFCKG
+170 GRLIFCQG
-178 AAPYIGVTWEYILRL
+178 ADPYIGVTWEYILHL
-193 LRMAQKKDVM
+193 LRMAQKEDDM

-209 LKGLVISS
+209 LKGLVISA

-222 LGTENDEL
+222 LGTKNDEI

-248 LFNRWSLKSNSK
+248 LFNRWSLRSNNK
-260 VTEQALVIIG
+260 VTEEALVIIG
-270 HLFFLIPPPK
+270 HLFFLIPPSK
-280 LKNQA
+280 LKNQV
-285 NWLTRWFM
+285 NRLTRWLM

-299 VAPFYITQCIFQ
+299 VAPFYISQCIFQ
-311 LIDALALSGYGGIN
+311 LIDALALSGCGGIN
-325 LQSQLENIVGM
+325 LESQLGNIIGM

-342 ETVKDSDHHS
+342 ETVEDSNHHS

-357 LALRAFYILTKLY
+357 LALKAFYILTKLY
-370 NDQMISLIRK
+370 NDRVVTLIRE
-380 NMESK
+380 NVESK
-385 DPVRIVSAIQVFTD
+385 DPAKIVSTIQIFTD
-399 VFQEVPQTEQLKNEV
+399 VLQKVPQTEQLKNEV

-422 QEDLKPVR
+422 QEDLKPVQ

-440 GQHDYLALPQG
+440 IQHDYLAPPQG
-451 NIIINYIIKLSESDC
+451 SIIINYVIKLSESDC
-466 SNEEDIQLMCSK
+466 SNEEDIQLTCSK
-478 ILQLVSLPKL
+478 ILQMVTLPKL
-488 ITLVCQPSNTLAFV
+488 ITLVCQPRNTLAFV
-502 SLSKMATKMALR
+502 PLSKMATKMALR

-526 FHLKPTQFISPQ
+526 FHLRPTQFISPQ
-538 KLLTHLLMFSL
+538 KLLTHL
-549 KPYREGEFGVS
+549 V
-560 SLRLLHALHPITSLH
+560 
-575 PVINS
+575 
-580 NVGQL
+580 
-585 WMKEIPEM
+585 
-593 LQILDDH
+593 
-600 TEKSLNQ
+600 
-607 EVWEDRLLQFSS
+607 
-619 QSLLAID
+619 
-626 DDSWLEQLI
+626 
-635 KVVLERINYF
+635 
-645 SDDDEEKAFLY
+645 AFLY

-667 NIKMVQMMLSS
+667 NIKMVQMMLSA
-678 ILQTSHKEL
+678 ILQTVHEEL
-687 QDRKGIAVALS
+687 QEREGIAVALS
-698 IVSMKYLK
+698 IVSMKHLK

-713 VYSAILTDKNSSSI
+713 AYSAILTDKNSSSI

-758 GAIFMYLD
+758 GAIFMHLD
-766 DILAMVLQHYRN
+766 DILAIVLQHYRN

-787 KLEYLDALTQLT
+787 KLEYLDALTKLI
-799 NILSSQTVAFQFKF
+799 NILSSQPMAFQFKF
-813 PQKLEIVTFMMELIR
+813 PQKIEIVTFMMELIR

-839 RQTAMNIITNFRKLR
+839 RQRAMNFITNFRKLH
-854 PLIEL
+854 PLTEV

-864 LLGTCC
+864 LLQTCFQ
-870 KSVLCLPPTEVLQK
+870 SVLCLPSTEDLQK
-884 EASSSQEAQAAVDLF
+884 EASSSQEAQATEDLLM
-899 TETLQSLLR
+899 ETLQSLLR

-913 IVEMPSRIQ
+913 IVEMPSQIQ
-922 HYLELLDRWLNS
+922 YCLEHLNIWLNS
-934 QKDNE
+934 QNDNE

-959 FGMEIKF
+959 FGVEIKF
-966 PWLGCLVR
+966 SRLGCLVR

-995 YNLYCILLLQKQMGR
+995 YNLYRILLLQKQMQR
-1010 KKQGLWEEEGKSD
+1010 KKQGLWEEEGKSE

-1028 VFYNNTFEIGK
+1028 VFYNNTFEIAK
-1039 AFAEYFTEVQLTNL
+1039 AFAEYFTEMQLTHL
-1053 VLTTMEGLTDSR
+1053 VLTAMEGLTDSK
-1065 AKVSLAAAQLMSAV
+1065 ATVSLAAAQLMSAV

-1091 EIVEGIVERLNLQ
+1091 EIVEGIVGRLNLQ
-1104 LEPNTKEEAMR
+1104 LEPNTQEETMR
-1115 ALCLLAGNNTHRVV
+1115 AMCLLAGNNTHRVV

-1144 ALWKVFGTR
+1144 ALWKAFGTR

-1170 LHFNEETREMAIQPV
+1170 LHSREESREMAFQPV

-1196 GSLCQEAIQEL
+1196 GSLCQEAVQEL
-1207 YPRLLLAILYH
+1207 YPRLLLAILHH
-1218 LYWVIEQSAPQKMV
+1218 LYWVIEQNVPQKMV
-1232 IYNKEGGPGSK
+1232 VYNREEGPGHK

-1251 CALEVVKLVFVAA
+1251 CALEVVKLVFMAA
-1264 EYEGVVVYANQHHCW
+1264 AYEGVVVYANQHHCW
-1279 DLLTCPKF
+1279 DLLSSPKF
-1287 YYIGVMDLTSGI
+1287 YYIGIMDLTSGI

-1307 LHRILNLIRNILHSS
+1307 LHRILNLIRNILYSS
-1322 NYHWRI
+1322 NYHRRI

-1348 QDFLDNLIKWA
+1348 QDFLGNLIKWTN
-1359 KEPSLIMKE
+1359 EPNIIMKE

-1378 LHPGQSETLKGHV
+1378 LHPGQSESLKSQV

-1404 TMQAVKSLRNIICH
+1404 TMQAVKSLRNIICF
-1418 GKGQNTKVVFCS
+1418 GKQQNTKVVFCS

-1456 MLQRVDKFKPGAITR
+1456 MLHRVHKFKPGAITR

-1477 LVPLLLSIQDNNIE
+1477 LVPLLLSIQDNNTE

-1513 QTFRHTTL
+1513 QTFQHTTL

-1533 YLVGTNKIQLVG
+1533 YLVGTKKIQLVG
-1545 ECLSQSFG
+1545 EFLSQSFD
-1553 FLTSPQSFLRSAAI
+1553 FLTSPQSFLREAAI

-1575 RINMKRIH
+1575 RLTMKRIH

-1596 LRNDPVESIQAL
+1596 LRNDPVESIQSL
-1608 VITTL
+1608 VTTTL
-1613 KKLDEYVYLGSAS
+1613 KNLDEYLNPESISA
-1626 TSRMSQLSNNIFKVT
+1626 TRMSQLSNNIFKVT
-1641 GMKASERK
+1641 GMKTSERK

-1661 DDDNQKNNIWNWL
+1661 DDDNQKKNIWNWL
-1674 RGLLNSLHNR
+1674 RGPLNSLGNWHN
-1684 HSRRVKNIPLIIGNS
+1684 RRVKTTPLIIGNS

>member
-1 MDDSSVGQAESLQAV
+1 MLNGLSHSGTPHNVDFLGFSIYKIMSFVVMVG
-16 SSQPPP
+16 
-22 HWGSSRAS
+22 
-30 RAAERLQA
+30 
-38 RRFPS
+38 
-43 GQAELFIVMGSS
+43 S
-55 SEITERNLDV
+55 SEITDRNLDV
-65 SEKNIEDFMEALQVA
+65 SEKNIKDFMEALQVA

-95 KVKILNNKMATPL
+95 KVKILNNKMATPR
-108 CQKMT
+108 CQKVT

-134 AVLMALGFQSPG
+134 EVLLALGFQSPG

-151 LWDRWHQNNLPP
+151 LWDRWHLNNLPP
-163 NCLLVAV
+163 NGLLVAV
-170 GKLIFCKG
+170 GRLIFCQG
-178 AAPYIGVTWEYILRL
+178 ADPYIGVTWEYILHL
-193 LRMAQKKDVM
+193 LRMAQKEDDM

-209 LKGLVISS
+209 LKGLVISA

-222 LGTENDEL
+222 LGTKNDEM

-248 LFNRWSLKSNSK
+248 LFNRWSLRSNNK
-260 VTEQALVIIG
+260 VTEETLVIIG
-270 HLFFLIPPPK
+270 HLFFLIPPSK
-280 LKNQA
+280 LKNQV
-285 NWLTRWFM
+285 NRLTRWLM

-299 VAPFYITQCIFQ
+299 VAPFYISQCIFQ
-311 LIDALALSGYGGIN
+311 LIDALALSGCGGIN
-325 LQSQLENIVGM
+325 LESQLGNIIGM

-342 ETVKDSDHHS
+342 ETVEDSNHHS

-357 LALRAFYILTKLY
+357 LALKAFYILTKLY
-370 NDQMISLIRK
+370 NDRVVTLIRE
-380 NMESK
+380 NVESK
-385 DPVRIVSAIQVFTD
+385 DPAKIVSTIQIFTD
-399 VFQEVPQTEQLKNEV
+399 VLQKVPQTEQLKNEV

-440 GQHDYLALPQG
+440 IQHDYLALPQG
-451 NIIINYIIKLSESDC
+451 SIIINYVIKLSMSDC
-466 SNEEDIQLMCSK
+466 SNEEDIQLTCSK
-478 ILQLVSLPKL
+478 ILQMVTLPKL

-502 SLSKMATKMALR
+502 PLSKMATKMALR

-526 FHLKPTQFISPQ
+526 FHLRPTQFISPQ
-538 KLLTHLLMFSL
+538 KLLTHL
-549 KPYREGEFGVS
+549 V
-560 SLRLLHALHPITSLH
+560 
-575 PVINS
+575 
-580 NVGQL
+580 
-585 WMKEIPEM
+585 
-593 LQILDDH
+593 
-600 TEKSLNQ
+600 
-607 EVWEDRLLQFSS
+607 
-619 QSLLAID
+619 
-626 DDSWLEQLI
+626 
-635 KVVLERINYF
+635 
-645 SDDDEEKAFLY
+645 AFLY
-656 KFFGFTLRTSR
+656 KFLGFTLRTSR
-667 NIKMVQMMLSS
+667 NIKMVQMMLSA
-678 ILQTSHKEL
+678 ILQTVHEEL
-687 QDRKGIAVALS
+687 H
-698 IVSMKYLK
+698 
-706 VTLDQLQ
+706 
-713 VYSAILTDKNSSSI
+713 
-727 LKLMKEHQQ
+727 E
-736 REWGLV
+736 RE
-742 CNIIY
+742 
-747 LSYSKIISESK
+747 
-758 GAIFMYLD
+758 
-766 DILAMVLQHYRN
+766 
-778 CIVEKDKNL
+778 
-787 KLEYLDALTQLT
+787 
-799 NILSSQTVAFQFKF
+799 
-813 PQKLEIVTFMMELIR
+813 ELIR

-839 RQTAMNIITNFRKLR
+839 RQRAMNFITNFRKLH
-854 PLIEL
+854 PLTEV

-864 LLGTCC
+864 LLQTCFQ
-870 KSVLCLPPTEVLQK
+870 SVLCLPSTEDLQK
-884 EASSSQEAQAAVDLF
+884 EASSSQEAQATEDLLM
-899 TETLQSLLR
+899 ETLQSLLR

-913 IVEMPSRIQ
+913 IVEMPSQIQ
-922 HYLELLDRWLNS
+922 YCLEHLNIWLNS
-934 QKDNE
+934 QNDNE

-959 FGMEIKF
+959 FGVEIKF
-966 PWLGCLVR
+966 SRLGCLVR

-995 YNLYCILLLQKQMGR
+995 YNLYRILLLQKQMQR
-1010 KKQGLWEEEGKSD
+1010 KKQGLWEEEGKSE

-1028 VFYNNTFEIGK
+1028 VFYNNTFEIAK
-1039 AFAEYFTEVQLTNL
+1039 AFAEYFTEMQLTHL
-1053 VLTTMEGLTDSR
+1053 VLTAMEGLTDSK
-1065 AKVSLAAAQLMSAV
+1065 ATVSLAAAQLMSAV

-1091 EIVEGIVERLNLQ
+1091 EIVEGIVGRLNLQ
-1104 LEPNTKEEAMR
+1104 LEPNTKEETMR
-1115 ALCLLAGNNTHRVV
+1115 AMCLLAGNNTHRVV

-1144 ALWKVFGTR
+1144 ALWKAFGTR

-1170 LHFNEETREMAIQPV
+1170 LHSREESREMAFQPV

-1196 GSLCQEAIQEL
+1196 GSLCQEAVQEL
-1207 YPRLLLAILYH
+1207 YPRLLLAILHH
-1218 LYWVIEQSAPQKMV
+1218 LYWVIEQNVPQKMV
-1232 IYNKEGGPGSK
+1232 VYNREEGPGRK

-1264 EYEGVVVYANQHHCW
+1264 AYEGVVVYANQHHCW
-1279 DLLTCPKF
+1279 DLLSSPKC
-1287 YYIGVMDLTSGI
+1287 YYIGIMDLTSGI

-1307 LHRILNLIRNILHSS
+1307 LHRILNLIRNILYSS
-1322 NYHWRI
+1322 NYHRRI

-1348 QDFLDNLIKWA
+1348 QDFLGNLIKWTN
-1359 KEPSLIMKE
+1359 EPNIIMKE

-1378 LHPGQSETLKGHV
+1378 LHPGQSESLKSQV

-1404 TMQAVKSLRNIICH
+1404 TMQAVKSLRNIICF
-1418 GKGQNTKVVFCS
+1418 GKQQNTKVVFCS

-1456 MLQRVDKFKPGAITR
+1456 MLHRVHKFKPGAITR

-1477 LVPLLLSIQDNNIE
+1477 LVPLLLSIQDNNTE

-1513 QTFRHTTL
+1513 QTFQHTTL

-1533 YLVGTNKIQLVG
+1533 YLVGTKKIQLVG
-1545 ECLSQSFG
+1545 EFLSQSFD
-1553 FLTSPQSFLRSAAI
+1553 FLTSPQSFLREAAI

-1575 RINMKRIH
+1575 RLTMKRIH

-1596 LRNDPVESIQAL
+1596 LRNDPVESIQSL
-1608 VITTL
+1608 VTTTL
-1613 KKLDEYVYLGSAS
+1613 KNLDEYLNPESISA
-1626 TSRMSQLSNNIFKVT
+1626 SRMSQLSNNIFKVT
-1641 GMKASERK
+1641 GMKTSERK

-1661 DDDNQKNNIWNWL
+1661 DDDNQKKNIWNWL
-1674 RGLLNSLHNR
+1674 RGPLNSLCNWHN
-1684 HSRRVKNIPLIIGNS
+1684 RRVKTTPLIIGNS